1 MYGTRYILRWE
12 SEKYNH
18 DYKILIKERD
28 YTGVAENKSLGA
40 APLLRR
46 DDSDSGI
53 SGTSLEM
60 VVQADVDGELT
71 SLYTVDNKLF
81 LVELYKNGVLIWT
94 GYVLPEKYSE
104 PYISVPYDVS
114 VTASDGLGILKN
126 IQYAQTGTR
135 SIFEI
140 IKYCCD
146 QTSLPL
152 GFEISFSLLE
162 KSMSSMESVL
172 HQATL
177 NTGTFNGMT
186 CYEVLEEC
194 MTSLDCFITQSENGW
209 LICSLVDVDK
219 GGDIYN
225 NQGTKTGNGKREKM
239 VLGSTGEDCYP
250 LGSLTNEIIP
260 ASKVATFIY
269 DYNKRPSF
277 LSNYDFRKGLE
288 GWIAGGKA
296 IYSHSVNDVHFV
308 NLSEK
313 GSVYQQIGVEKTTQ
327 VLSIAVNYCSSTTPI
342 YWGGNIPETGSFNI
356 TIKLTDGTT
365 TKYLSLEEGW
375 RDAEYS
381 FPRSS
386 TTKKLQMFQRY
397 PFSESDFEKL
407 EITADGFPFSGKLEI
422 KFQDTTNLG
431 NVTNHVTNVVVTHI
445 VSGGIDVEATLV
457 EAASENHG
465 EVKIAFGDTPFTE
478 NADLLFNNVLHVKN
492 GGFTSEWMI
501 GEKTDSFLYTLLKS
515 TCSRIGFPRRQLTGV
530 IQGRDLHTFMLLSD
544 KYSDTLFH
552 VTSAA
557 LNLLADE
564 MDVTLEQFMPYRELS
579 GETIESARVTGGNTS
594 EYRSSGENET
604 RVYQSG
610 AGVPMRIRDLSPSEL
625 KPGSVIEVDRTNVA
639 KSGKA
644 TLQELLGFI
653 LETGSVWTEEKL
665 KVIKGYILYL
675 GEKIKAGDS
684 DLWAGN
690 SFEDY
695 LDQPVRKSDDV
706 KFNSVTSTDFESKL
720 KGWIIDALGDA
731 EFRKLILREG
741 FKTADFIPGV
751 VGAGTGMVG
760 TEDFTTGKLTVR
772 NYMEVMALAVAQV
785 FWRGGRDVHSP
796 SGMKVNKVKEYP
808 DYWRCYMETS
818 EGQKNT
824 CTIGAQ
830 MRCDKYGDGKEKY
843 YWNLVMGI
851 GEDYI
856 DLSKTDRD
864 GVDVPEV
871 GDELAQFGHRT
882 DPNLSWILVISS
894 MMEDAGMT
902 MYAGVNSYTLSGKW
916 AISMGKDPNGSN
928 RVGVFTKNGEF
939 SDIIEGLEEKIQD
952 AIVKTIDITASS
964 QVFKYGPGFTG
975 NPIPATITL
984 TAMASKIAPES
995 YQWQFLHGTGWV
1007 NIESATK
1014 KTLDVMP
1021 GDPVLFPSGTNVRSF
1036 RCVCNGDESFTDVF
1050 TLAKLADGAAGKPGT
1065 DGKGISSTAV
1075 TYQASTNGTTV
1086 PSGTWENTI
1095 PSVSANQYL
1104 WTRTIITYTDGTTS
1118 TSYSIGKIGAT
1129 GATGA
1134 AGKGIKSTAVTYQA
1148 STSGTTVPTG
1158 TWGTTIPSVS
1168 ANQYL
1173 WTRTIIT
1180 YTDNT
1185 TSTSYSIGKMGAN
1198 GMKGDKGDAGRGISS
1213 TAVTYQ
1219 ASTNGTTVPSG
1230 TWENTIPS
1238 VSANQYLWTRTII
1251 TYTDGTTSTSY
1262 SIGKIGATGATGA
1275 AGKGIKSTAV
1285 TYQASTSGTTV
1296 PTGTWGTT
1304 IPSVSANQYLWT
1316 RTIITYTDNTTSTSY
1331 SIGKMG
1337 ATGAAGA
1344 AGKDAC
1350 TVLLTNEAH
1359 TVACDANGNPLPGEL
1374 AKATTKATAYKG
1386 TTKLTG
1392 VSTTGDLG
1400 AGKFSIGTK
1409 QETGG
1414 TFAWNGVDGVKC
1426 TTMTAD
1432 TASCTFR
1439 VYLES
1444 ASVYVEKTFIVTKAK
1459 SGENYWKTDVWLDAS
1474 SYDADK
1480 WIPFTGTPLSRIG
1493 YNRICVSVALNSGT
1507 KPAWSTHNSGFSVDF
1522 DVDMQASGWGATD
1535 AQTLIYV
1542 DTFKFCSSSPVSC
1555 GQMTYS
1561 STPVLYLRGGGKYH
1575 VKTDFPVT
1583 WTPRPDG
1590 YTWTS
1595 GSYTQSVSPQT
1606 SRPKPVGTSI
1616 IGRGVRS
1623 VANKYAVSS
1632 SNTTAPTSWS
1642 DTVPATTTTNR
1653 YLWNYEIITYTD
1665 GTTAETNKR
1674 VIGVHGATGATGVGI
1689 KSITEYY
1696 LASASAS
1703 GVTASTSGWTTGMQV
1718 TTTTK
1723 KYLWNYE
1730 IVTYTDNS
1738 KYTSTP
1744 VIIGT
1749 HGATGDKGDTGAAG
1763 KGVKST
1769 AIAYQASSSGTTTPT
1784 GTWSSSIPAV
1794 AAGQY
1799 LWTRTI
1805 ITYTDNT
1812 TSTMYSVGRMGTNG
1826 MNGNAGNGVSSTTIT
1841 YQASTSGTTAP
1852 TGTWSSSIPTVAAG
1866 SYLWTRT
1873 IISYTN
1879 GTSSTIYSVGKMGN
1893 TGAQGQPGESIN
1905 GKMLYRDPEFKVGL
1919 NGTRTYGAQN
1929 GGGTVVISRTKKSTG
1944 QNQAGSL
1951 TSTEAAQ
1958 IKEKLSGSP
1967 YSESDWCLYIKCH
1980 GGTSTGHLG
1989 GFYFG
1994 NQSRANAVFIV
2005 KVSAKIPVGYTL
2017 KNAHNSHGTG
2027 YKQEF
2032 LTPMV
2037 GTGKYETYIFKE
2049 TCGPTG
2055 TFNTVNH
2062 LYLSG
2067 PVTTE
2072 AASCEWFV
2080 DYATVF
2086 DQTSDGYADIEI
2098 VTKDSFAV
2106 QLGFTNFEAL
2116 KANALT
2122 KGPLIKAGLIN
2133 ADVIDVN
2140 TLAANNAFID
2150 KLRTNILK
2158 ANVITANMIS
2168 VIGFTFADNKIIG
2181 GKDFGVGP
2189 GVKVTSTDSE
2199 KSFKAYKDASNYISM
2214 YYNSA
2219 SDWGLKGV
2227 VGGAELLK
2235 LGITNKLG
2243 PFAIEGSWLRGS
2255 NLALS
2260 GSQLNFSYSGHQVY
2274 VGSHPDMTTAG
2285 NAKLG
2290 TFMLSGGGYGGLGS
2304 NKQVALIAGAPNNGN
2319 AYAMAVTQGML
2330 KIFPNVHIVSGV
2342 FRAYMTGTNPG
2353 ITLGNEYP
2361 NIICLYGTG
2370 NRKKVNL
2377 YAGMEIGSH
2386 FFITSEASQGFDV
2399 LCTGSERFYRN
2410 GNTYVAVQSSGQDT
2424 VLVMKTDTYKWT
2436 ACQLP
2441 INWLGTWNP

>member
-1 MYGTRYILRWE
+1 M
-12 SEKYNH
+12 
-18 DYKILIKERD
+18 
-28 YTGVAENKSLGA
+28 
-40 APLLRR
+40 
-46 DDSDSGI
+46 
-53 SGTSLEM
+53 TSLEELK
-60 VVQADVDGELT
+60 QLINYIHRRLPDEEKIDAAEHNRILKTLVDSLAGIGANVFLGVATPETIPEQSPATKCFYLATKKGNYPHFGDLT
-71 SLYTVDNKLF
+71 INSPLAVIYW
-81 LVELYKNGVLIWT
+81 NGFDW
-94 GYVLPEKYSE
+94 EKHE
-104 PYISVPYDVS
+104 IEVS
-114 VTASDGLGILKN
+114 VNVNVDINDFVDLSNFAKLTADNEFVGNQK
-126 IQYAQTGTR
+126 
-135 SIFEI
+135 I
-140 IKYCCD
+140 I
-146 QTSLPL
+146 
-152 GFEISFSLLE
+152 
-162 KSMSSMESVL
+162 
-172 HQATL
+172 
-177 NTGTFNGMT
+177 
-186 CYEVLEEC
+186 
-194 MTSLDCFITQSENGW
+194 
-209 LICSLVDVDK
+209 
-219 GGDIYN
+219 
-225 NQGTKTGNGKREKM
+225 
-239 VLGSTGEDCYP
+239 
-250 LGSLTNEIIP
+250 GSLEIGETRGKLRP
-260 ASKVATFIY
+260 AVTR
-269 DYNKRPSF
+269 NR
-277 LSNYDFRKGLE
+277 E
-288 GWIAGGKA
+288 
-296 IYSHSVNDVHFV
+296 
-308 NLSEK
+308 
-313 GSVYQQIGVEKTTQ
+313 
-327 VLSIAVNYCSSTTPI
+327 
-342 YWGGNIPETGSFNI
+342 
-356 TIKLTDGTT
+356 
-365 TKYLSLEEGW
+365 
-375 RDAEYS
+375 
-381 FPRSS
+381 
-386 TTKKLQMFQRY
+386 M
-397 PFSESDFEKL
+397 
-407 EITADGFPFSGKLEI
+407 ADG
-422 KFQDTTNLG
+422 N
-431 NVTNHVTNVVVTHI
+431 
-445 VSGGIDVEATLV
+445 ATV
-457 EAASENHG
+457 W
-465 EVKIAFGDTPFTE
+465 D
-478 NADLLFNNVLHVKN
+478 DL
-492 GGFTSEWMI
+492 
-501 GEKTDSFLYTLLKS
+501 
-515 TCSRIGFPRRQLTGV
+515 
-530 IQGRDLHTFMLLSD
+530 
-544 KYSDTLFH
+544 
-552 VTSAA
+552 
-557 LNLLADE
+557 
-564 MDVTLEQFMPYRELS
+564 
-579 GETIESARVTGGNTS
+579 
-594 EYRSSGENET
+594 
-604 RVYQSG
+604 
-610 AGVPMRIRDLSPSEL
+610 
-625 KPGSVIEVDRTNVA
+625 
-639 KSGKA
+639 
-644 TLQELLGFI
+644 
-653 LETGSVWTEEKL
+653 L
-665 KVIKGYILYL
+665 KVIKTV
-675 GEKIKAGDS
+675 KQVPDS
-684 DLWAGN
+684 KLFNEHAW
-690 SFEDY
+690 EDWFNQA
-695 LDQPVRKSDDV
+695 LRTFDDV
-706 KFNSVTSTDFESKL
+706 KFKSLRSTEFETKV
-720 KGWIIDALGDA
+720 KGWIIDAMGDA

-751 VGAGTGMVG
+751 VGSGTGMVG

-772 NYMEVMALAVAQV
+772 NYMEVMALAVARV

-796 SGMKVNKVKEYP
+796 SGMKVNKVEEYD

-1065 DGKGISSTAV
+1065 DGK
-1075 TYQASTNGTTV
+1075 
-1086 PSGTWENTI
+1086 
-1095 PSVSANQYL
+1095 
-1104 WTRTIITYTDGTTS
+1104 
-1118 TSYSIGKIGAT
+1118 
-1129 GATGA
+1129 
-1134 AGKGIKSTAVTYQA
+1134 
-1148 STSGTTVPTG
+1148 
-1158 TWGTTIPSVS
+1158 
-1168 ANQYL
+1168 
-1173 WTRTIIT
+1173 
-1180 YTDNT
+1180 
-1185 TSTSYSIGKMGAN
+1185 
-1198 GMKGDKGDAGRGISS
+1198 GISS

-2072 AASCEWFV
+2072 AAPCEWFV

-2319 AYAMAVTQGML
+2319 SYAMAVTQGML

-2361 NIICLYGTG
+2361 NMICLYGTG

>member
-1 MYGTRYILRWE
+1 MKIIQQPDILSFAGNMNDFVIEDVAKSLVFKLSVDGMVIVDEVYVAEGGEVRVSMKDIVDCFLSISIPRADSDYIIQSLAVKKFKAEIEDSVIEFTVVKGGISNVAE
-12 SEKYNH
+12 SSAVFLKTQWLTLQPQEKRIVMHQPEYLS
-18 DYKILIKERD
+18 YYAMVACLIKMTVYLADGSANE
-28 YTGVAENKSLGA
+28 T
-40 APLLRR
+40 LLA
-46 DDSDSGI
+46 
-53 SGTSLEM
+53 LE
-60 VVQADVDGELT
+60 AGN
-71 SLYTVDNKLF
+71 LYTVDVSYLK
-81 LVELYKNGVLIWT
+81 
-94 GYVLPEKYSE
+94 
-104 PYISVPYDVS
+104 ISGKFDRVVGCYDVWVENEAGQRLTYVQRYILSQSNTETNVYLFENTLGGIDS
-114 VTASDGLGILKN
+114 VVFTGRFTEK
-126 IQYAQTGTR
+126 IQTEGTV
-135 SIFEI
+135 
-140 IKYCCD
+140 
-146 QTSLPL
+146 T
-152 GFEISFSLLE
+152 
-162 KSMSSMESVL
+162 
-172 HQATL
+172 T
-177 NTGTFNGMT
+177 
-186 CYEVLEEC
+186 VLEESTDSDIDLNFSC
-194 MTSLDCFITQSENGW
+194 EQNTGFIPSIDYARWLRSFFVSKQRYHVAGALRRIYLRESENGFTKN
-209 LICSLVDVDK
+209 SLNDFTFEFFYSKQTKYDVVTRNRDDLPHLLEFPEVD
-219 GGDIYN
+219 
-225 NQGTKTGNGKREKM
+225 
-239 VLGSTGEDCYP
+239 S
-250 LGSLTNEIIP
+250 IP
-260 ASKVATFIY
+260 FLAPRLAEFPIAVVADDLMLPVQYAFENAWRRI
-269 DYNKRPSF
+269 
-277 LSNYDFRKGLE
+277 
-288 GWIAGGKA
+288 
-296 IYSHSVNDVHFV
+296 
-308 NLSEK
+308 
-313 GSVYQQIGVEKTTQ
+313 
-327 VLSIAVNYCSSTTPI
+327 SIAAITQAVSEGAIDKIDLSS
-342 YWGGNIPETGSFNI
+342 YWKKTE
-356 TIKLTDGTT
+356 LVRDGL
-365 TKYLSLEEGW
+365 YL
-375 RDAEYS
+375 
-381 FPRSS
+381 
-386 TTKKLQMFQRY
+386 
-397 PFSESDFEKL
+397 
-407 EITADGFPFSGKLEI
+407 
-422 KFQDTTNLG
+422 KFL
-431 NVTNHVTNVVVTHI
+431 
-445 VSGGIDVEATLV
+445 
-457 EAASENHG
+457 
-465 EVKIAFGDTPFTE
+465 
-478 NADLLFNNVLHVKN
+478 
-492 GGFTSEWMI
+492 
-501 GEKTDSFLYTLLKS
+501 
-515 TCSRIGFPRRQLTGV
+515 
-530 IQGRDLHTFMLLSD
+530 D
-544 KYSDTLFH
+544 KYIRAKFADDSKLFDKH
-552 VTSAA
+552 AWEDWFNQA
-557 LNLLADE
+557 L
-564 MDVTLEQFMPYRELS
+564 
-579 GETIESARVTGGNTS
+579 
-594 EYRSSGENET
+594 
-604 RVYQSG
+604 
-610 AGVPMRIRDLSPSEL
+610 
-625 KPGSVIEVDRTNVA
+625 RT
-639 KSGKA
+639 
-644 TLQELLGFI
+644 F
-653 LETGSVWTEEKL
+653 
-665 KVIKGYILYL
+665 
-675 GEKIKAGDS
+675 
-684 DLWAGN
+684 
-690 SFEDY
+690 
-695 LDQPVRKSDDV
+695 DDV
-706 KFNSVTSTDFESKL
+706 KFKSLRSTEFETKV
-720 KGWIIDALGDA
+720 KGWIIDAMGDA

-751 VGAGTGMVG
+751 VGSGTGMVG

-772 NYMEVMALAVAQV
+772 NYMEVMALAVARV

-796 SGMKVNKVKEYP
+796 SGMKVNKVEEYD

-1065 DGKGISSTAV
+1065 DGK
-1075 TYQASTNGTTV
+1075 
-1086 PSGTWENTI
+1086 
-1095 PSVSANQYL
+1095 
-1104 WTRTIITYTDGTTS
+1104 
-1118 TSYSIGKIGAT
+1118 
-1129 GATGA
+1129 
-1134 AGKGIKSTAVTYQA
+1134 
-1148 STSGTTVPTG
+1148 
-1158 TWGTTIPSVS
+1158 
-1168 ANQYL
+1168 
-1173 WTRTIIT
+1173 
-1180 YTDNT
+1180 
-1185 TSTSYSIGKMGAN
+1185 
-1198 GMKGDKGDAGRGISS
+1198 GISS

-2150 KLRTNILK
+2150 KLGTNILK

>member
-1 MYGTRYILRWE
+1 MKIIQQPDILSFAGNMNDFVIEDVAKSLVFKLSVDGMVIVDEVYVAEGGEVRVSMKDIVDCFLSISIPRADSDYIIQSLAVKKFKAEIEDSVIEFTVVKGGISNVAE
-12 SEKYNH
+12 SSAVFLKTQWLTLQPQEKRIVMHQPEYLS
-18 DYKILIKERD
+18 YYAMVACLIKMTVYLADGSANE
-28 YTGVAENKSLGA
+28 T
-40 APLLRR
+40 LLA
-46 DDSDSGI
+46 
-53 SGTSLEM
+53 LE
-60 VVQADVDGELT
+60 AGN
-71 SLYTVDNKLF
+71 LYTVDVSYLK
-81 LVELYKNGVLIWT
+81 
-94 GYVLPEKYSE
+94 
-104 PYISVPYDVS
+104 ISGKFDRVVGCYDVWVENEAGQRLTYVQRYILSQSNTETNVYLFENTLGGIDS
-114 VTASDGLGILKN
+114 VVFTGRFTEK
-126 IQYAQTGTR
+126 IQTEGTV
-135 SIFEI
+135 
-140 IKYCCD
+140 
-146 QTSLPL
+146 T
-152 GFEISFSLLE
+152 
-162 KSMSSMESVL
+162 
-172 HQATL
+172 T
-177 NTGTFNGMT
+177 
-186 CYEVLEEC
+186 VLEESTDSDIDLNFSC
-194 MTSLDCFITQSENGW
+194 EQNTGFIPSIDYARWLRSFFVSKQRYHVAGALRRIYLRESENGFTKN
-209 LICSLVDVDK
+209 SLNDFTFEFFYSKQTKYDVVTRNRDDLPHLLEFPEVD
-219 GGDIYN
+219 
-225 NQGTKTGNGKREKM
+225 
-239 VLGSTGEDCYP
+239 S
-250 LGSLTNEIIP
+250 IP
-260 ASKVATFIY
+260 FLAPRLAEFPIAVVADDLMLPVQYAFENAWRRI
-269 DYNKRPSF
+269 
-277 LSNYDFRKGLE
+277 
-288 GWIAGGKA
+288 
-296 IYSHSVNDVHFV
+296 
-308 NLSEK
+308 
-313 GSVYQQIGVEKTTQ
+313 
-327 VLSIAVNYCSSTTPI
+327 SIAAITQAVSEGAIDKIDLSS
-342 YWGGNIPETGSFNI
+342 YWKKTE
-356 TIKLTDGTT
+356 LVRDGL
-365 TKYLSLEEGW
+365 YL
-375 RDAEYS
+375 
-381 FPRSS
+381 
-386 TTKKLQMFQRY
+386 
-397 PFSESDFEKL
+397 
-407 EITADGFPFSGKLEI
+407 
-422 KFQDTTNLG
+422 KFL
-431 NVTNHVTNVVVTHI
+431 
-445 VSGGIDVEATLV
+445 
-457 EAASENHG
+457 
-465 EVKIAFGDTPFTE
+465 
-478 NADLLFNNVLHVKN
+478 
-492 GGFTSEWMI
+492 
-501 GEKTDSFLYTLLKS
+501 
-515 TCSRIGFPRRQLTGV
+515 
-530 IQGRDLHTFMLLSD
+530 D
-544 KYSDTLFH
+544 KYIRAKFADDSKLFDKH
-552 VTSAA
+552 AWEDWFNQA
-557 LNLLADE
+557 L
-564 MDVTLEQFMPYRELS
+564 
-579 GETIESARVTGGNTS
+579 
-594 EYRSSGENET
+594 
-604 RVYQSG
+604 
-610 AGVPMRIRDLSPSEL
+610 
-625 KPGSVIEVDRTNVA
+625 RT
-639 KSGKA
+639 
-644 TLQELLGFI
+644 F
-653 LETGSVWTEEKL
+653 
-665 KVIKGYILYL
+665 
-675 GEKIKAGDS
+675 
-684 DLWAGN
+684 
-690 SFEDY
+690 
-695 LDQPVRKSDDV
+695 DDV
-706 KFNSVTSTDFESKL
+706 KFKSLRSTEFETKV
-720 KGWIIDALGDA
+720 KGWIIDAMGDA

-751 VGAGTGMVG
+751 VGSGTGMVG

-772 NYMEVMALAVAQV
+772 NYMEVMALAVARV

-796 SGMKVNKVKEYP
+796 SGMKVNKVEEYD

-1118 TSYSIGKIGAT
+1118 TSYSIGKMGAT
-1129 GATGA
+1129 GATGV

-1262 SIGKIGATGATGA
+1262 SIGKMGATGATGV

-1826 MNGNAGNGVSSTTIT
+1826 TNGNAGNGVSSTTIT

-2319 AYAMAVTQGML
+2319 SYAMAVTQGML

>member
-1 MYGTRYILRWE
+1 MTLEELRQYILGALD
-12 SEKYNH
+12 KA
-18 DYKILIKERD
+18 IGIRD
-28 YTGVAENKSLGA
+28 EQRMMAN
-40 APLLRR
+40 
-46 DDSDSGI
+46 
-53 SGTSLEM
+53 
-60 VVQADVDGELT
+60 
-71 SLYTVDNKLF
+71 
-81 LVELYKNGVLIWT
+81 
-94 GYVLPEKYSE
+94 
-104 PYISVPYDVS
+104 
-114 VTASDGLGILKN
+114 TAKRVGGD
-126 IQYAQTGTR
+126 
-135 SIFEI
+135 
-140 IKYCCD
+140 
-146 QTSLPL
+146 
-152 GFEISFSLLE
+152 
-162 KSMSSMESVL
+162 
-172 HQATL
+172 
-177 NTGTFNGMT
+177 
-186 CYEVLEEC
+186 
-194 MTSLDCFITQSENGW
+194 
-209 LICSLVDVDK
+209 LVDIV
-219 GGDIYN
+219 
-225 NQGTKTGNGKREKM
+225 
-239 VLGSTGEDCYP
+239 
-250 LGSLTNEIIP
+250 EIL
-260 ASKVATFIY
+260 
-269 DYNKRPSF
+269 R
-277 LSNYDFRKGLE
+277 
-288 GWIAGGKA
+288 
-296 IYSHSVNDVHFV
+296 
-308 NLSEK
+308 
-313 GSVYQQIGVEKTTQ
+313 
-327 VLSIAVNYCSSTTPI
+327 
-342 YWGGNIPETGSFNI
+342 
-356 TIKLTDGTT
+356 
-365 TKYLSLEEGW
+365 
-375 RDAEYS
+375 
-381 FPRSS
+381 
-386 TTKKLQMFQRY
+386 
-397 PFSESDFEKL
+397 
-407 EITADGFPFSGKLEI
+407 
-422 KFQDTTNLG
+422 
-431 NVTNHVTNVVVTHI
+431 
-445 VSGGIDVEATLV
+445 
-457 EAASENHG
+457 
-465 EVKIAFGDTPFTE
+465 
-478 NADLLFNNVLHVKN
+478 
-492 GGFTSEWMI
+492 
-501 GEKTDSFLYTLLKS
+501 
-515 TCSRIGFPRRQLTGV
+515 
-530 IQGRDLHTFMLLSD
+530 
-544 KYSDTLFH
+544 TLF
-552 VTSAA
+552 S
-557 LNLLADE
+557 
-564 MDVTLEQFMPYRELS
+564 
-579 GETIESARVTGGNTS
+579 
-594 EYRSSGENET
+594 
-604 RVYQSG
+604 
-610 AGVPMRIRDLSPSEL
+610 
-625 KPGSVIEVDRTNVA
+625 
-639 KSGKA
+639 
-644 TLQELLGFI
+644 
-653 LETGSVWTEEKL
+653 
-665 KVIKGYILYL
+665 
-675 GEKIKAGDS
+675 
-684 DLWAGN
+684 
-690 SFEDY
+690 DY
-695 LDQPVRKSDDV
+695 LDQALRTFDDV
-706 KFNSVTSTDFESKL
+706 EFQKL
-720 KGWIIDALGDA
+720 V
-731 EFRKLILREG
+731 LRES

-751 VGAGTGMVG
+751 LGAGTGMVG

-772 NYMEVMALAVAQV
+772 NYMEVMALAIAQV
-785 FWRGGRDVHSP
+785 FWRGGQDVYSP
-796 SGMKVNKVKEYP
+796 SGMKVNKVEEYD

-818 EGQKNT
+818 KGQKNT
-824 CTIGAQ
+824 CTVGAQ
-830 MRCDKYGDGKEKY
+830 MRCNKYGDGKKKY
-843 YWNLVMGI
+843 YWNLVTST
-851 GEDYI
+851 GENYI

-894 MMEDAGMT
+894 MPEDAGMT
-902 MYAGVNSYTLSGKW
+902 MYAGVNGYTLSKKW
-916 AISMGKDPNGSN
+916 AIRVGKDPNGDN

-952 AIVKTIDITASS
+952 TIVKTIDITASS

-984 TAMASKIAPES
+984 TAIASKIAPES

-1007 NIESATK
+1007 NIENATK

-1021 GDPVLFPSGTNVRSF
+1021 GDSVLFPSGTNVRSF

-1075 TYQASTNGTTV
+1075 TYQASTN
-1086 PSGTWENTI
+1086 
-1095 PSVSANQYL
+1095 
-1104 WTRTIITYTDGTTS
+1104 
-1118 TSYSIGKIGAT
+1118 
-1129 GATGA
+1129 
-1134 AGKGIKSTAVTYQA
+1134 
-1148 STSGTTVPTG
+1148 
-1158 TWGTTIPSVS
+1158 
-1168 ANQYL
+1168 
-1173 WTRTIIT
+1173 
-1180 YTDNT
+1180 
-1185 TSTSYSIGKMGAN
+1185 
-1198 GMKGDKGDAGRGISS
+1198 
-1213 TAVTYQ
+1213 
-1219 ASTNGTTVPSG
+1219 
-1230 TWENTIPS
+1230 
-1238 VSANQYLWTRTII
+1238 
-1251 TYTDGTTSTSY
+1251 
-1262 SIGKIGATGATGA
+1262 
-1275 AGKGIKSTAV
+1275 
-1285 TYQASTSGTTV
+1285 GTTV

-1444 ASVYVEKTFIVTKAK
+1444 ASIYVEKTFIVTKAK

-1480 WIPFTGTPLSRIG
+1480 WIPFTGTALQRMG

-1507 KPAWSTHNSGFSVDF
+1507 KPIWSTHASGFSVDF
-1522 DVDMQASGWGATD
+1522 DFDMQASGWGTTD
-1535 AQTLIYV
+1535 AQTLIYA
-1542 DTFKFCSSSPVSC
+1542 DTFKFCPESPASC

-1561 STPVLYLRGGGKYH
+1561 SIPVLYLRGGGKYH

-1616 IGRGVRS
+1616 IGRGVRA

-1642 DTVPATTTTNR
+1642 DTVPSTTTTNR

-1703 GVTASTSGWTTGMQV
+1703 GVTTSTSGWTTGMQV

-1826 MNGNAGNGVSSTTIT
+1826 MNGNAGNGVSSTAIT

-1852 TGTWSSSIPTVAAG
+1852 TGTWSGSIPTVAAG

-1958 IKEKLSGSP
+1958 IKEKLAGSP

-2072 AASCEWFV
+2072 AAPCEWFV

-2106 QLGFTNFEAL
+2106 QLGFTSFEAL

-2304 NKQVALIAGAPNNGN
+2304 NKQVALIAGAPNNVN
-2319 AYAMAVTQGML
+2319 SYAMAVTQGML
-2330 KIFPNVHIVSGV
+2330 KMFSNAHIVSGV
-2342 FRAYMTGTNPG
+2342 SRAYMTGTNPG
-2353 ITLGNEYP
+2353 ITLGNEHP
-2361 NIICLYGTG
+2361 NMICLYGTG

>member
-1 MYGTRYILRWE
+1 M
-12 SEKYNH
+12 
-18 DYKILIKERD
+18 
-28 YTGVAENKSLGA
+28 
-40 APLLRR
+40 
-46 DDSDSGI
+46 
-53 SGTSLEM
+53 TSLEELK
-60 VVQADVDGELT
+60 QLINYIHRRLPDEEKIDAAEHNRILKTLVDTLAGIGAN
-71 SLYTVDNKLF
+71 VF
-81 LVELYKNGVLIWT
+81 LGITTPETIPEQSPAIKCFYLATKKGNYPHFGDLVINSPLAVIYWNGFDW
-94 GYVLPEKYSE
+94 EKHE
-104 PYISVPYDVS
+104 IEVS
-114 VTASDGLGILKN
+114 VNVNVDINDFVDLSNFAKLTADNEFIGNQK
-126 IQYAQTGTR
+126 
-135 SIFEI
+135 I
-140 IKYCCD
+140 I
-146 QTSLPL
+146 
-152 GFEISFSLLE
+152 
-162 KSMSSMESVL
+162 
-172 HQATL
+172 
-177 NTGTFNGMT
+177 
-186 CYEVLEEC
+186 
-194 MTSLDCFITQSENGW
+194 
-209 LICSLVDVDK
+209 
-219 GGDIYN
+219 
-225 NQGTKTGNGKREKM
+225 
-239 VLGSTGEDCYP
+239 
-250 LGSLTNEIIP
+250 GSLEIGETRGKLRP
-260 ASKVATFIY
+260 AVTR
-269 DYNKRPSF
+269 NR
-277 LSNYDFRKGLE
+277 E
-288 GWIAGGKA
+288 
-296 IYSHSVNDVHFV
+296 
-308 NLSEK
+308 
-313 GSVYQQIGVEKTTQ
+313 
-327 VLSIAVNYCSSTTPI
+327 
-342 YWGGNIPETGSFNI
+342 
-356 TIKLTDGTT
+356 
-365 TKYLSLEEGW
+365 
-375 RDAEYS
+375 
-381 FPRSS
+381 
-386 TTKKLQMFQRY
+386 M
-397 PFSESDFEKL
+397 
-407 EITADGFPFSGKLEI
+407 ADG
-422 KFQDTTNLG
+422 N
-431 NVTNHVTNVVVTHI
+431 
-445 VSGGIDVEATLV
+445 ATV
-457 EAASENHG
+457 W
-465 EVKIAFGDTPFTE
+465 D
-478 NADLLFNNVLHVKN
+478 DL
-492 GGFTSEWMI
+492 
-501 GEKTDSFLYTLLKS
+501 
-515 TCSRIGFPRRQLTGV
+515 
-530 IQGRDLHTFMLLSD
+530 
-544 KYSDTLFH
+544 
-552 VTSAA
+552 
-557 LNLLADE
+557 
-564 MDVTLEQFMPYRELS
+564 
-579 GETIESARVTGGNTS
+579 
-594 EYRSSGENET
+594 
-604 RVYQSG
+604 
-610 AGVPMRIRDLSPSEL
+610 
-625 KPGSVIEVDRTNVA
+625 
-639 KSGKA
+639 
-644 TLQELLGFI
+644 
-653 LETGSVWTEEKL
+653 L
-665 KVIKGYILYL
+665 KVIKTV
-675 GEKIKAGDS
+675 KQVPDS
-684 DLWAGN
+684 KLFNEHAW
-690 SFEDY
+690 EDWFNQA
-695 LDQPVRKSDDV
+695 LRTFDDV
-706 KFNSVTSTDFESKL
+706 KFKSLKSTEFETKV
-720 KGWIIDALGDA
+720 KGWIIEAFGDA

-751 VGAGTGMVG
+751 LGAGTGMVG

-772 NYMEVMALAVAQV
+772 NYMEVMALAIAQV
-785 FWRGGRDVHSP
+785 FWRGGQDVYSP
-796 SGMKVNKVKEYP
+796 SGMKVNKVEEY
-808 DYWRCYMETS
+808 DNYWRCYMETS
-818 EGQKNT
+818 KGQKNT
-824 CTIGAQ
+824 CTVGAQ
-830 MRCDKYGDGKEKY
+830 MRCNKYGDGKKKY
-843 YWNLVMGI
+843 YWNLVTST
-851 GEDYI
+851 GENYI

-894 MMEDAGMT
+894 MSEDAGMT
-902 MYAGVNSYTLSGKW
+902 MYAGVDSYTLLGKW
-916 AISMGKDPNGSN
+916 AIRVGKDPNGSN
-928 RVGVFTKNGEF
+928 RVGIFTKNGEF
-939 SDIIEGLEEKIQD
+939 SDVIEGLEEKIQD
-952 AIVKTIDITASS
+952 AIVKTVDITASS

-975 NPIPATITL
+975 IPVPATITL
-984 TAMASKIAPES
+984 TAIASKIDPKS
-995 YQWQFLHGTGWV
+995 YQWQFLHDTGWV
-1007 NIESATK
+1007 NIENATT
-1014 KTLDVMP
+1014 KTLDIMP

-1050 TLAKLADGAAGKPGT
+1050 TLAKLADGA
-1065 DGKGISSTAV
+1065 
-1075 TYQASTNGTTV
+1075 
-1086 PSGTWENTI
+1086 
-1095 PSVSANQYL
+1095 
-1104 WTRTIITYTDGTTS
+1104 
-1118 TSYSIGKIGAT
+1118 
-1129 GATGA
+1129 TGA
-1134 AGKGIKSTAVTYQA
+1134 AGKGIKSTVVTYQA

-1185 TSTSYSIGKMGAN
+1185 TSTSYSI
-1198 GMKGDKGDAGRGISS
+1198 
-1213 TAVTYQ
+1213 
-1219 ASTNGTTVPSG
+1219 
-1230 TWENTIPS
+1230 E
-1238 VSANQYLWTRTII
+1238 
-1251 TYTDGTTSTSY
+1251 
-1262 SIGKIGATGATGA
+1262 
-1275 AGKGIKSTAV
+1275 
-1285 TYQASTSGTTV
+1285 
-1296 PTGTWGTT
+1296 
-1304 IPSVSANQYLWT
+1304 
-1316 RTIITYTDNTTSTSY
+1316 
-1331 SIGKMG
+1331 KMG

-1344 AGKDAC
+1344 AGKDAY

-1359 TVACDANGNPLPGEL
+1359 AFAGSTAAAL
-1374 AKATTKATAYKG
+1374 AGSTTCGVIAYKG
-1386 TTKLTG
+1386 
-1392 VSTTGDLG
+1392 
-1400 AGKFSIGTK
+1400 AGQVAVTIGTI
-1409 QETGG
+1409 TGLPAGMTASIASNG
-1414 TFAWNGVDGVKC
+1414 TTTPVITFTVTTSMKTASGTVSIPVTVDGKSF
-1426 TTMTAD
+1426 T
-1432 TASCTFR
+1432 R
-1439 VYLES
+1439 VFSYS
-1444 ASVYVEKTFIVTKAK
+1444 IAFKGAA
-1459 SGENYWKTDVWLDAS
+1459 GENYWKTDVWLDAS
-1474 SYDADK
+1474 SYDVDK
-1480 WIPFTGTPLSRIG
+1480 WIPFTGTALQRMG

-1507 KPAWSTHNSGFSVDF
+1507 KPAWSTHASGFSVDF
-1522 DVDMQASGWGATD
+1522 DFDMQASGWGTTD
-1535 AQTLIYV
+1535 AQTLIYA
-1542 DTFKFCSSSPVSC
+1542 DTFKFCPESPASC

-1561 STPVLYLRGGGKYH
+1561 SIPVLYLRGGGKYH

-1642 DTVPATTTTNR
+1642 DTVPSTTTMNR

-1665 GTTAETNKR
+1665 GTTTETNKR

-1703 GVTASTSGWTTGMQV
+1703 GVTTSTSGWTTGMQV

-1826 MNGNAGNGVSSTTIT
+1826 TNGNAGNGVSSTTIT

-1893 TGAQGQPGESIN
+1893 TGAQGVPGESIN
-1905 GKMLYRDPEFKVGL
+1905 GKMLYKDPEFKLGW
-1919 NGTRTYGAQN
+1919 NGVNKYSNSAADVKAKL
-1929 GGGTVVISRTKKSTG
+1929 VVERIAKPSDAPTQSGYCLKITCK
-1944 QNQAGSL
+1944 
-1951 TSTEAAQ
+1951 AAQ
-1958 IKEKLSGSP
+1958 SP
-1967 YSESDWCLYIKCH
+1967 GY
-1980 GGTSTGHLG
+1980 GGVYQSIT
-1989 GFYFG
+1989 
-1994 NQSRANAVFIV
+1994 SRANAVFIQ
-2005 KVSAKIPVGYTL
+2005 KIIAKLPVGY
-2017 KNAHNSHGTG
+2017 KINAASNSMGTG
-2027 YKQEF
+2027 YTDTW
-2032 LTPMV
+2032 LTPTE
-2037 GTGKYETYIFKE
+2037 GTGKYTTYLRKVV
-2049 TCGPTG
+2049 CGATG
-2055 TFNTVNH
+2055 TFSAGGHVYITGNPAPSESVP
-2062 LYLSG
+2062 LEWYI
-2067 PVTTE
+2067 
-2072 AASCEWFV
+2072 ASMTC
-2080 DYATVF
+2080 F

-2106 QLGFTNFEAL
+2106 QLGFTSFEAL

-2319 AYAMAVTQGML
+2319 SYAMAVTQGML
-2330 KIFPNVHIVSGV
+2330 KMFSNAHIVSGV
-2342 FRAYMTGTNPG
+2342 SRAYMTGTNPG
-2353 ITLGNEYP
+2353 ITLGNEHP
-2361 NIICLYGTG
+2361 NMICLYGTG

-2386 FFITSEASQGFDV
+2386 FFITSEASQGFDI

>member
-1 MYGTRYILRWE
+1 MSMYGTRYILRWE

-1065 DGKGISSTAV
+1065 DGK
-1075 TYQASTNGTTV
+1075 
-1086 PSGTWENTI
+1086 
-1095 PSVSANQYL
+1095 
-1104 WTRTIITYTDGTTS
+1104 
-1118 TSYSIGKIGAT
+1118 
-1129 GATGA
+1129 
-1134 AGKGIKSTAVTYQA
+1134 
-1148 STSGTTVPTG
+1148 
-1158 TWGTTIPSVS
+1158 
-1168 ANQYL
+1168 
-1173 WTRTIIT
+1173 
-1180 YTDNT
+1180 
-1185 TSTSYSIGKMGAN
+1185 
-1198 GMKGDKGDAGRGISS
+1198 GISS

>member
-1 MYGTRYILRWE
+1 MTLEELRQYILGALD
-12 SEKYNH
+12 KA
-18 DYKILIKERD
+18 IGIRD
-28 YTGVAENKSLGA
+28 EQRMMAN
-40 APLLRR
+40 
-46 DDSDSGI
+46 
-53 SGTSLEM
+53 
-60 VVQADVDGELT
+60 
-71 SLYTVDNKLF
+71 
-81 LVELYKNGVLIWT
+81 
-94 GYVLPEKYSE
+94 
-104 PYISVPYDVS
+104 
-114 VTASDGLGILKN
+114 TAKRVGGD
-126 IQYAQTGTR
+126 
-135 SIFEI
+135 
-140 IKYCCD
+140 
-146 QTSLPL
+146 
-152 GFEISFSLLE
+152 
-162 KSMSSMESVL
+162 
-172 HQATL
+172 
-177 NTGTFNGMT
+177 
-186 CYEVLEEC
+186 
-194 MTSLDCFITQSENGW
+194 
-209 LICSLVDVDK
+209 LVDIV
-219 GGDIYN
+219 
-225 NQGTKTGNGKREKM
+225 
-239 VLGSTGEDCYP
+239 
-250 LGSLTNEIIP
+250 EIL
-260 ASKVATFIY
+260 
-269 DYNKRPSF
+269 R
-277 LSNYDFRKGLE
+277 
-288 GWIAGGKA
+288 
-296 IYSHSVNDVHFV
+296 
-308 NLSEK
+308 
-313 GSVYQQIGVEKTTQ
+313 
-327 VLSIAVNYCSSTTPI
+327 
-342 YWGGNIPETGSFNI
+342 
-356 TIKLTDGTT
+356 
-365 TKYLSLEEGW
+365 
-375 RDAEYS
+375 
-381 FPRSS
+381 
-386 TTKKLQMFQRY
+386 
-397 PFSESDFEKL
+397 
-407 EITADGFPFSGKLEI
+407 
-422 KFQDTTNLG
+422 
-431 NVTNHVTNVVVTHI
+431 
-445 VSGGIDVEATLV
+445 
-457 EAASENHG
+457 
-465 EVKIAFGDTPFTE
+465 
-478 NADLLFNNVLHVKN
+478 
-492 GGFTSEWMI
+492 
-501 GEKTDSFLYTLLKS
+501 
-515 TCSRIGFPRRQLTGV
+515 
-530 IQGRDLHTFMLLSD
+530 
-544 KYSDTLFH
+544 TLF
-552 VTSAA
+552 S
-557 LNLLADE
+557 
-564 MDVTLEQFMPYRELS
+564 
-579 GETIESARVTGGNTS
+579 
-594 EYRSSGENET
+594 
-604 RVYQSG
+604 
-610 AGVPMRIRDLSPSEL
+610 
-625 KPGSVIEVDRTNVA
+625 
-639 KSGKA
+639 
-644 TLQELLGFI
+644 
-653 LETGSVWTEEKL
+653 
-665 KVIKGYILYL
+665 
-675 GEKIKAGDS
+675 
-684 DLWAGN
+684 
-690 SFEDY
+690 DY
-695 LDQPVRKSDDV
+695 LDQALRTFDDV
-706 KFNSVTSTDFESKL
+706 EFQKL
-720 KGWIIDALGDA
+720 V
-731 EFRKLILREG
+731 LRES

-751 VGAGTGMVG
+751 LGAGTGMVG

-772 NYMEVMALAVAQV
+772 NYMEVMALAIAQV
-785 FWRGGRDVHSP
+785 FWRGGQDVYSP
-796 SGMKVNKVKEYP
+796 SGMKVNKVEEYD

-818 EGQKNT
+818 KGQKNT
-824 CTIGAQ
+824 CTVGAQ
-830 MRCDKYGDGKEKY
+830 MRCNKYGDGKKKY
-843 YWNLVMGI
+843 YWNLVTST
-851 GEDYI
+851 GENYI

-894 MMEDAGMT
+894 MPEDAGMT
-902 MYAGVNSYTLSGKW
+902 MYAGVNGYTLSKKW
-916 AISMGKDPNGSN
+916 AIRVGKDPNGDN

-952 AIVKTIDITASS
+952 TIVKTIDITASS

-984 TAMASKIAPES
+984 TAIASKIAPES

-1007 NIESATK
+1007 NIENATK

-1021 GDPVLFPSGTNVRSF
+1021 GDSVLFPSGTNVRSF

-1086 PSGTWENTI
+1086 PTGTWGTTI

-1118 TSYSIGKIGAT
+1118 TSYSIGKMGAT

-1148 STSGTTVPTG
+1148 STSGTIVPTG
-1158 TWGTTIPSVS
+1158 TWGT
-1168 ANQYL
+1168 A
-1173 WTRTIIT
+1173 
-1180 YTDNT
+1180 
-1185 TSTSYSIGKMGAN
+1185 
-1198 GMKGDKGDAGRGISS
+1198 
-1213 TAVTYQ
+1213 
-1219 ASTNGTTVPSG
+1219 
-1230 TWENTIPS
+1230 
-1238 VSANQYLWTRTII
+1238 
-1251 TYTDGTTSTSY
+1251 
-1262 SIGKIGATGATGA
+1262 
-1275 AGKGIKSTAV
+1275 
-1285 TYQASTSGTTV
+1285 
-1296 PTGTWGTT
+1296 

-1374 AKATTKATAYKG
+1374 AKATTKVTAYKG

-1444 ASVYVEKTFIVTKAK
+1444 ASVYVEKTFIITKAK

-1480 WIPFTGTPLSRIG
+1480 WIPFTGTALQGMG

-1507 KPAWSTHNSGFSVDF
+1507 KPAWSTHASGFSVDF
-1522 DVDMQASGWGATD
+1522 DFDMQASGWGTTD
-1535 AQTLIYV
+1535 AQTLIYA
-1542 DTFKFCSSSPVSC
+1542 DTFKFCPESPASC

-1561 STPVLYLRGGGKYH
+1561 SIPVLYLRGGGKYH

-1616 IGRGVRS
+1616 IGRGVRA

-1642 DTVPATTTTNR
+1642 DTVPSTTTTNR

-1703 GVTASTSGWTTGMQV
+1703 GVTTSTSGWTTGMQV

-1805 ITYTDNT
+1805 ITYTDDT

-1826 MNGNAGNGVSSTTIT
+1826 TNGNAGNGVSSTTIT

-1893 TGAQGQPGESIN
+1893 TGAQGVPGESIN
-1905 GKMLYRDPEFKVGL
+1905 GKMLYKDPEFKLGW
-1919 NGTRTYGAQN
+1919 NGVNKYSNSAADVKAKL
-1929 GGGTVVISRTKKSTG
+1929 VVERIAKPSDAPTQSGYCLKVTCK
-1944 QNQAGSL
+1944 
-1951 TSTEAAQ
+1951 AAQ
-1958 IKEKLSGSP
+1958 TPG
-1967 YSESDWCLYIKCH
+1967 Y
-1980 GGTSTGHLG
+1980 GGVYQSIT
-1989 GFYFG
+1989 
-1994 NQSRANAVFIV
+1994 SRANAVFVQKII
-2005 KVSAKIPVGYTL
+2005 AKIPVGYKINT
-2017 KNAHNSHGTG
+2017 ASNSMGTG
-2027 YKQEF
+2027 YTDTW
-2032 LTPMV
+2032 LTPTE
-2037 GTGKYETYIFKE
+2037 GTGKYTTYLRKVV
-2049 TCGPTG
+2049 CGATG
-2055 TFNTVNH
+2055 TFSAGGHVYITGNPAPSESVP
-2062 LYLSG
+2062 LEWYI
-2067 PVTTE
+2067 
-2072 AASCEWFV
+2072 ASMTC
-2080 DYATVF
+2080 F

-2106 QLGFTNFEAL
+2106 QLGFTSFEAL

-2290 TFMLSGGGYGGLGS
+2290 TFLLSGGGYGGLGS

-2319 AYAMAVTQGML
+2319 SYAMAVTQGMF
-2330 KIFPNVHIVSGV
+2330 KMFSNAHIVSGV
-2342 FRAYMTGTNPG
+2342 SRAYMTGTNPG
-2353 ITLGNEYP
+2353 ITLGNEHP

>member
-1 MYGTRYILRWE
+1 MKIIQQPDILSFAGNMNDFVIEDVAKSLVFKLSVDGMVIVDEVYVAEGGEVRVSMKDIVDCFLSISIPRADSDYIIQSLAVKKFKAEIEDSVIEFTVVKGGISNVAE
-12 SEKYNH
+12 SSAVFLKTQWLTLQPQEKRIVMHQPEYLS
-18 DYKILIKERD
+18 YYAMVACLIKMTVYLADGSANE
-28 YTGVAENKSLGA
+28 T
-40 APLLRR
+40 LLA
-46 DDSDSGI
+46 
-53 SGTSLEM
+53 LE
-60 VVQADVDGELT
+60 AGN
-71 SLYTVDNKLF
+71 LYTVDVSYLK
-81 LVELYKNGVLIWT
+81 
-94 GYVLPEKYSE
+94 
-104 PYISVPYDVS
+104 ISGKFDRVVGCYDVWVENEAGQRLTYVQRYILSQSNTETNVYLFENTLGGIDS
-114 VTASDGLGILKN
+114 VVFTGRFTEK
-126 IQYAQTGTR
+126 IQTEGTV
-135 SIFEI
+135 
-140 IKYCCD
+140 
-146 QTSLPL
+146 T
-152 GFEISFSLLE
+152 
-162 KSMSSMESVL
+162 
-172 HQATL
+172 T
-177 NTGTFNGMT
+177 
-186 CYEVLEEC
+186 VLEESTDSDIDLNFSC
-194 MTSLDCFITQSENGW
+194 EQNTGFIPSIDYARWLRSFFVSKQRYHVAGALRRIYLRESENGFTKN
-209 LICSLVDVDK
+209 SLNDFTFEFFYSKQTKYDVVTRNRDDLPHLLEFPEVD
-219 GGDIYN
+219 
-225 NQGTKTGNGKREKM
+225 
-239 VLGSTGEDCYP
+239 S
-250 LGSLTNEIIP
+250 IP
-260 ASKVATFIY
+260 FLAPRLAEFPIAVVADDLMLPVQYAFENAWRRI
-269 DYNKRPSF
+269 
-277 LSNYDFRKGLE
+277 
-288 GWIAGGKA
+288 
-296 IYSHSVNDVHFV
+296 
-308 NLSEK
+308 
-313 GSVYQQIGVEKTTQ
+313 
-327 VLSIAVNYCSSTTPI
+327 SIAAITQAVSEGAIDKIDLSS
-342 YWGGNIPETGSFNI
+342 YWKKTE
-356 TIKLTDGTT
+356 LVRDGL
-365 TKYLSLEEGW
+365 YL
-375 RDAEYS
+375 
-381 FPRSS
+381 
-386 TTKKLQMFQRY
+386 
-397 PFSESDFEKL
+397 
-407 EITADGFPFSGKLEI
+407 
-422 KFQDTTNLG
+422 KFL
-431 NVTNHVTNVVVTHI
+431 
-445 VSGGIDVEATLV
+445 
-457 EAASENHG
+457 
-465 EVKIAFGDTPFTE
+465 
-478 NADLLFNNVLHVKN
+478 
-492 GGFTSEWMI
+492 
-501 GEKTDSFLYTLLKS
+501 
-515 TCSRIGFPRRQLTGV
+515 
-530 IQGRDLHTFMLLSD
+530 D
-544 KYSDTLFH
+544 KYIRAKFADDSKLFDKH
-552 VTSAA
+552 AWEDWFNQA
-557 LNLLADE
+557 L
-564 MDVTLEQFMPYRELS
+564 
-579 GETIESARVTGGNTS
+579 
-594 EYRSSGENET
+594 
-604 RVYQSG
+604 
-610 AGVPMRIRDLSPSEL
+610 
-625 KPGSVIEVDRTNVA
+625 RT
-639 KSGKA
+639 
-644 TLQELLGFI
+644 F
-653 LETGSVWTEEKL
+653 
-665 KVIKGYILYL
+665 
-675 GEKIKAGDS
+675 
-684 DLWAGN
+684 
-690 SFEDY
+690 
-695 LDQPVRKSDDV
+695 DDV
-706 KFNSVTSTDFESKL
+706 KFKSLRSTEFETKV
-720 KGWIIDALGDA
+720 KGWIIDAMGDA

-751 VGAGTGMVG
+751 VGSGTGMVG

-772 NYMEVMALAVAQV
+772 NYMEVMALAVARV

-796 SGMKVNKVKEYP
+796 SGMKVNKVEEYD

-1007 NIESATK
+1007 NIENATK

-1086 PSGTWENTI
+1086 PTGTWEITI

-1104 WTRTIITYTDGTTS
+1104 WTSTIITYTDGTTS
-1118 TSYSIGKIGAT
+1118 TSYSIGK
-1129 GATGA
+1129 
-1134 AGKGIKSTAVTYQA
+1134 
-1148 STSGTTVPTG
+1148 
-1158 TWGTTIPSVS
+1158 
-1168 ANQYL
+1168 
-1173 WTRTIIT
+1173 
-1180 YTDNT
+1180 
-1185 TSTSYSIGKMGAN
+1185 M
-1198 GMKGDKGDAGRGISS
+1198 
-1213 TAVTYQ
+1213 
-1219 ASTNGTTVPSG
+1219 
-1230 TWENTIPS
+1230 
-1238 VSANQYLWTRTII
+1238 
-1251 TYTDGTTSTSY
+1251 
-1262 SIGKIGATGATGA
+1262 GATGATGA

-1642 DTVPATTTTNR
+1642 DTVPSTTTTNR

-1703 GVTASTSGWTTGMQV
+1703 GVTTSTSGWTTGMQV

-1769 AIAYQASSSGTTTPT
+1769 AIVYQASSSGTTTPT
-1784 GTWSSSIPAV
+1784 GTWSSRVPAV

-1826 MNGNAGNGVSSTTIT
+1826 MNGNAGTGVSSTAIT

-1958 IKEKLSGSP
+1958 IKEKLAGSP

-2072 AASCEWFV
+2072 AAPCEWFV

-2304 NKQVALIAGAPNNGN
+2304 NKQVALIAGAPNNVN
-2319 AYAMAVTQGML
+2319 SYAMAVTQGML
-2330 KIFPNVHIVSGV
+2330 KMFSNAHIVSGV
-2342 FRAYMTGTNPG
+2342 SRAYMTGTNPG
-2353 ITLGNEYP
+2353 ITLGNEHP
-2361 NIICLYGTG
+2361 NMICLYGTG

>member
-1 MYGTRYILRWE
+1 MIMYGTRYVLQFD
-12 SEKYNH
+12 SEKFGH
-18 DYKILIKERD
+18 EYKILIKERD
-28 YTGVAENKSLGA
+28 YTGDSENKSLGA

-60 VVQADVDGELT
+60 VIQADVDGELT

-81 LVELYKNGVLIWT
+81 LVELYKNGGLIWT

-219 GGDIYN
+219 GGYIYN
-225 NQGTKTGNGKREKM
+225 NQGAKTGNGKREKM

-313 GSVYQQIGVEKTTQ
+313 GSVYQQIDVEKTTQ

-465 EVKIAFGDTPFTE
+465 EVKIAFGDTPFAE

-564 MDVTLEQFMPYRELS
+564 MDVTLEQFMSYRELS

-625 KPGSVIEVDRTNVA
+625 KPGSVIEVDRPNVA

-690 SFEDY
+690 FFEDY

-751 VGAGTGMVG
+751 LGAGTGMVG

-772 NYMEVMALAVAQV
+772 NYMEVMALAIAQV
-785 FWRGGRDVHSP
+785 FWRGGQDVYSP
-796 SGMKVNKVKEYP
+796 SGMKVNKVEEYD

-818 EGQKNT
+818 KGQKNT
-824 CTIGAQ
+824 CTVGAQ
-830 MRCDKYGDGKEKY
+830 MRCNKYGDGKKKY
-843 YWNLVMGI
+843 YWNLVTST
-851 GEDYI
+851 GENYI

-894 MMEDAGMT
+894 MPEDAGMT
-902 MYAGVNSYTLSGKW
+902 MYAGVNGYTLSKKW
-916 AISMGKDPNGSN
+916 AIRVGKDPNGDN

-952 AIVKTIDITASS
+952 TIVKTIDITASS

-984 TAMASKIAPES
+984 TAIASKIAPES

-1007 NIESATK
+1007 KIENATK

-1086 PSGTWENTI
+1086 PTGTWGTTI

-1118 TSYSIGKIGAT
+1118 TSYSIGK
-1129 GATGA
+1129 
-1134 AGKGIKSTAVTYQA
+1134 
-1148 STSGTTVPTG
+1148 
-1158 TWGTTIPSVS
+1158 
-1168 ANQYL
+1168 
-1173 WTRTIIT
+1173 
-1180 YTDNT
+1180 
-1185 TSTSYSIGKMGAN
+1185 MGAN
-1198 GMKGDKGDAGRGISS
+1198 
-1213 TAVTYQ
+1213 
-1219 ASTNGTTVPSG
+1219 
-1230 TWENTIPS
+1230 
-1238 VSANQYLWTRTII
+1238 
-1251 TYTDGTTSTSY
+1251 
-1262 SIGKIGATGATGA
+1262 GATGA

-1507 KPAWSTHNSGFSVDF
+1507 KPTWSTHASGFSVDF
-1522 DVDMQASGWGATD
+1522 DFDMQASGWGATD

-1632 SNTTAPTSWS
+1632 SNTTAPASWS

-1841 YQASTSGTTAP
+1841 YQASTSGITAP

-2072 AASCEWFV
+2072 AAPCEWFV

-2304 NKQVALIAGAPNNGN
+2304 NKQVALIAGAPNNVN
-2319 AYAMAVTQGML
+2319 SYAMAVTQGML
-2330 KIFPNVHIVSGV
+2330 KMFSNAHIVSGV

-2353 ITLGNEYP
+2353 ITLGNEHP
-2361 NIICLYGTG
+2361 NMICLYGTG

>member
-1 MYGTRYILRWE
+1 M
-12 SEKYNH
+12 
-18 DYKILIKERD
+18 
-28 YTGVAENKSLGA
+28 GA
-40 APLLRR
+40 
-46 DDSDSGI
+46 
-53 SGTSLEM
+53 
-60 VVQADVDGELT
+60 
-71 SLYTVDNKLF
+71 N
-81 LVELYKNGVLIWT
+81 
-94 GYVLPEKYSE
+94 
-104 PYISVPYDVS
+104 
-114 VTASDGLGILKN
+114 
-126 IQYAQTGTR
+126 
-135 SIFEI
+135 
-140 IKYCCD
+140 
-146 QTSLPL
+146 
-152 GFEISFSLLE
+152 
-162 KSMSSMESVL
+162 
-172 HQATL
+172 
-177 NTGTFNGMT
+177 
-186 CYEVLEEC
+186 
-194 MTSLDCFITQSENGW
+194 
-209 LICSLVDVDK
+209 
-219 GGDIYN
+219 
-225 NQGTKTGNGKREKM
+225 
-239 VLGSTGEDCYP
+239 
-250 LGSLTNEIIP
+250 
-260 ASKVATFIY
+260 
-269 DYNKRPSF
+269 
-277 LSNYDFRKGLE
+277 
-288 GWIAGGKA
+288 
-296 IYSHSVNDVHFV
+296 
-308 NLSEK
+308 
-313 GSVYQQIGVEKTTQ
+313 
-327 VLSIAVNYCSSTTPI
+327 
-342 YWGGNIPETGSFNI
+342 
-356 TIKLTDGTT
+356 
-365 TKYLSLEEGW
+365 
-375 RDAEYS
+375 
-381 FPRSS
+381 
-386 TTKKLQMFQRY
+386 
-397 PFSESDFEKL
+397 
-407 EITADGFPFSGKLEI
+407 
-422 KFQDTTNLG
+422 
-431 NVTNHVTNVVVTHI
+431 
-445 VSGGIDVEATLV
+445 
-457 EAASENHG
+457 
-465 EVKIAFGDTPFTE
+465 
-478 NADLLFNNVLHVKN
+478 
-492 GGFTSEWMI
+492 
-501 GEKTDSFLYTLLKS
+501 
-515 TCSRIGFPRRQLTGV
+515 
-530 IQGRDLHTFMLLSD
+530 
-544 KYSDTLFH
+544 
-552 VTSAA
+552 
-557 LNLLADE
+557 
-564 MDVTLEQFMPYRELS
+564 
-579 GETIESARVTGGNTS
+579 
-594 EYRSSGENET
+594 
-604 RVYQSG
+604 
-610 AGVPMRIRDLSPSEL
+610 
-625 KPGSVIEVDRTNVA
+625 
-639 KSGKA
+639 
-644 TLQELLGFI
+644 
-653 LETGSVWTEEKL
+653 
-665 KVIKGYILYL
+665 
-675 GEKIKAGDS
+675 
-684 DLWAGN
+684 
-690 SFEDY
+690 
-695 LDQPVRKSDDV
+695 
-706 KFNSVTSTDFESKL
+706 
-720 KGWIIDALGDA
+720 
-731 EFRKLILREG
+731 
-741 FKTADFIPGV
+741 
-751 VGAGTGMVG
+751 
-760 TEDFTTGKLTVR
+760 
-772 NYMEVMALAVAQV
+772 
-785 FWRGGRDVHSP
+785 
-796 SGMKVNKVKEYP
+796 
-808 DYWRCYMETS
+808 
-818 EGQKNT
+818 
-824 CTIGAQ
+824 
-830 MRCDKYGDGKEKY
+830 
-843 YWNLVMGI
+843 
-851 GEDYI
+851 
-856 DLSKTDRD
+856 
-864 GVDVPEV
+864 
-871 GDELAQFGHRT
+871 
-882 DPNLSWILVISS
+882 
-894 MMEDAGMT
+894 
-902 MYAGVNSYTLSGKW
+902 
-916 AISMGKDPNGSN
+916 
-928 RVGVFTKNGEF
+928 
-939 SDIIEGLEEKIQD
+939 
-952 AIVKTIDITASS
+952 
-964 QVFKYGPGFTG
+964 
-975 NPIPATITL
+975 
-984 TAMASKIAPES
+984 
-995 YQWQFLHGTGWV
+995 
-1007 NIESATK
+1007 
-1014 KTLDVMP
+1014 
-1021 GDPVLFPSGTNVRSF
+1021 
-1036 RCVCNGDESFTDVF
+1036 
-1050 TLAKLADGAAGKPGT
+1050 
-1065 DGKGISSTAV
+1065 
-1075 TYQASTNGTTV
+1075 
-1086 PSGTWENTI
+1086 
-1095 PSVSANQYL
+1095 
-1104 WTRTIITYTDGTTS
+1104 
-1118 TSYSIGKIGAT
+1118 

-1148 STSGTTVPTG
+1148 ST
-1158 TWGTTIPSVS
+1158 
-1168 ANQYL
+1168 N
-1173 WTRTIIT
+1173 
-1180 YTDNT
+1180 
-1185 TSTSYSIGKMGAN
+1185 
-1198 GMKGDKGDAGRGISS
+1198 
-1213 TAVTYQ
+1213 
-1219 ASTNGTTVPSG
+1219 
-1230 TWENTIPS
+1230 
-1238 VSANQYLWTRTII
+1238 
-1251 TYTDGTTSTSY
+1251 
-1262 SIGKIGATGATGA
+1262 
-1275 AGKGIKSTAV
+1275 
-1285 TYQASTSGTTV
+1285 GTTV

-1507 KPAWSTHNSGFSVDF
+1507 KPTWSTHASGFSVDF
-1522 DVDMQASGWGATD
+1522 DFDMQASGWGATD

-1632 SNTTAPTSWS
+1632 SNTTAPASWS

-1841 YQASTSGTTAP
+1841 YQASTSGITAP

-2072 AASCEWFV
+2072 AAPCEWFV

-2304 NKQVALIAGAPNNGN
+2304 NKQVALIAGAPNNVN
-2319 AYAMAVTQGML
+2319 SYAMAVTQGML
-2330 KIFPNVHIVSGV
+2330 KMFSNAHIVSGV

-2353 ITLGNEYP
+2353 ITLGNEHP
-2361 NIICLYGTG
+2361 NMICLYGTG

>member
-1 MYGTRYILRWE
+1 MKIIQQPDILSFAGNMNDFVIEDVAKSLVFKLSVDGMVIVDEVYVAEGGEVRVSMKDIVDCFLSISIPRADSDYIIQSLAVKKFKAEIEDSVIEFTVVKGGISNVAE
-12 SEKYNH
+12 SSAVFLKTQWLTLQPQEKRIVMHQPEYLS
-18 DYKILIKERD
+18 YYAMVACLIKMTVYLADGSANE
-28 YTGVAENKSLGA
+28 T
-40 APLLRR
+40 LLA
-46 DDSDSGI
+46 
-53 SGTSLEM
+53 LE
-60 VVQADVDGELT
+60 AGN
-71 SLYTVDNKLF
+71 LYTVDVSYLK
-81 LVELYKNGVLIWT
+81 
-94 GYVLPEKYSE
+94 
-104 PYISVPYDVS
+104 ISGKFDRVVGCYDVWVENEAGQRLTYVQRYILSQSNTETNVYLFENTLGGIDS
-114 VTASDGLGILKN
+114 VVFTGRFTEK
-126 IQYAQTGTR
+126 IQTEGTV
-135 SIFEI
+135 
-140 IKYCCD
+140 
-146 QTSLPL
+146 T
-152 GFEISFSLLE
+152 
-162 KSMSSMESVL
+162 
-172 HQATL
+172 T
-177 NTGTFNGMT
+177 
-186 CYEVLEEC
+186 VLEESTDSDIDLNFSC
-194 MTSLDCFITQSENGW
+194 EQNTGFIPSIDYARWLRSFFVSKQRYHVAGALRRIYLRESENGFTKN
-209 LICSLVDVDK
+209 SLNDFTFEFFYSKQTKYDVVTRNRDDLPHLLEFPEVD
-219 GGDIYN
+219 
-225 NQGTKTGNGKREKM
+225 
-239 VLGSTGEDCYP
+239 S
-250 LGSLTNEIIP
+250 IP
-260 ASKVATFIY
+260 FLAPRLAEFPIAVVADDLMLPVQYAFENAWRRI
-269 DYNKRPSF
+269 
-277 LSNYDFRKGLE
+277 
-288 GWIAGGKA
+288 
-296 IYSHSVNDVHFV
+296 
-308 NLSEK
+308 
-313 GSVYQQIGVEKTTQ
+313 
-327 VLSIAVNYCSSTTPI
+327 SIAAITQAVSEGAIDKIDLSS
-342 YWGGNIPETGSFNI
+342 YWKKTE
-356 TIKLTDGTT
+356 LVRDGL
-365 TKYLSLEEGW
+365 YL
-375 RDAEYS
+375 
-381 FPRSS
+381 
-386 TTKKLQMFQRY
+386 
-397 PFSESDFEKL
+397 
-407 EITADGFPFSGKLEI
+407 
-422 KFQDTTNLG
+422 KFL
-431 NVTNHVTNVVVTHI
+431 
-445 VSGGIDVEATLV
+445 
-457 EAASENHG
+457 
-465 EVKIAFGDTPFTE
+465 
-478 NADLLFNNVLHVKN
+478 
-492 GGFTSEWMI
+492 
-501 GEKTDSFLYTLLKS
+501 
-515 TCSRIGFPRRQLTGV
+515 
-530 IQGRDLHTFMLLSD
+530 D
-544 KYSDTLFH
+544 KYIRAKFADDSKLFDKH
-552 VTSAA
+552 AWEDWFNQA
-557 LNLLADE
+557 L
-564 MDVTLEQFMPYRELS
+564 
-579 GETIESARVTGGNTS
+579 
-594 EYRSSGENET
+594 
-604 RVYQSG
+604 
-610 AGVPMRIRDLSPSEL
+610 
-625 KPGSVIEVDRTNVA
+625 RT
-639 KSGKA
+639 
-644 TLQELLGFI
+644 F
-653 LETGSVWTEEKL
+653 
-665 KVIKGYILYL
+665 
-675 GEKIKAGDS
+675 
-684 DLWAGN
+684 
-690 SFEDY
+690 
-695 LDQPVRKSDDV
+695 DDV
-706 KFNSVTSTDFESKL
+706 KFKSLRSTEFETKV
-720 KGWIIDALGDA
+720 KGWIIDAMGDA

-751 VGAGTGMVG
+751 VGSGTGMVG

-772 NYMEVMALAVAQV
+772 NYMEVMALAVARV

-796 SGMKVNKVKEYP
+796 SGMKVNKVEEYD

-1118 TSYSIGKIGAT
+1118 TSYSIGKMGAT

-1198 GMKGDKGDAGRGISS
+1198 GMKGDKGDAGRGIS
-1213 TAVTYQ
+1213 
-1219 ASTNGTTVPSG
+1219 
-1230 TWENTIPS
+1230 
-1238 VSANQYLWTRTII
+1238 
-1251 TYTDGTTSTSY
+1251 
-1262 SIGKIGATGATGA
+1262 
-1275 AGKGIKSTAV
+1275 STAV

>member
-1 MYGTRYILRWE
+1 
-12 SEKYNH
+12 
-18 DYKILIKERD
+18 
-28 YTGVAENKSLGA
+28 
-40 APLLRR
+40 
-46 DDSDSGI
+46 
-53 SGTSLEM
+53 
-60 VVQADVDGELT
+60 
-71 SLYTVDNKLF
+71 
-81 LVELYKNGVLIWT
+81 
-94 GYVLPEKYSE
+94 
-104 PYISVPYDVS
+104 
-114 VTASDGLGILKN
+114 
-126 IQYAQTGTR
+126 
-135 SIFEI
+135 
-140 IKYCCD
+140 
-146 QTSLPL
+146 
-152 GFEISFSLLE
+152 
-162 KSMSSMESVL
+162 
-172 HQATL
+172 
-177 NTGTFNGMT
+177 
-186 CYEVLEEC
+186 
-194 MTSLDCFITQSENGW
+194 
-209 LICSLVDVDK
+209 
-219 GGDIYN
+219 
-225 NQGTKTGNGKREKM
+225 
-239 VLGSTGEDCYP
+239 
-250 LGSLTNEIIP
+250 
-260 ASKVATFIY
+260 
-269 DYNKRPSF
+269 
-277 LSNYDFRKGLE
+277 
-288 GWIAGGKA
+288 
-296 IYSHSVNDVHFV
+296 
-308 NLSEK
+308 
-313 GSVYQQIGVEKTTQ
+313 
-327 VLSIAVNYCSSTTPI
+327 
-342 YWGGNIPETGSFNI
+342 
-356 TIKLTDGTT
+356 
-365 TKYLSLEEGW
+365 
-375 RDAEYS
+375 
-381 FPRSS
+381 
-386 TTKKLQMFQRY
+386 
-397 PFSESDFEKL
+397 
-407 EITADGFPFSGKLEI
+407 
-422 KFQDTTNLG
+422 
-431 NVTNHVTNVVVTHI
+431 
-445 VSGGIDVEATLV
+445 
-457 EAASENHG
+457 
-465 EVKIAFGDTPFTE
+465 
-478 NADLLFNNVLHVKN
+478 
-492 GGFTSEWMI
+492 
-501 GEKTDSFLYTLLKS
+501 
-515 TCSRIGFPRRQLTGV
+515 
-530 IQGRDLHTFMLLSD
+530 
-544 KYSDTLFH
+544 
-552 VTSAA
+552 
-557 LNLLADE
+557 
-564 MDVTLEQFMPYRELS
+564 
-579 GETIESARVTGGNTS
+579 
-594 EYRSSGENET
+594 
-604 RVYQSG
+604 
-610 AGVPMRIRDLSPSEL
+610 
-625 KPGSVIEVDRTNVA
+625 
-639 KSGKA
+639 
-644 TLQELLGFI
+644 
-653 LETGSVWTEEKL
+653 
-665 KVIKGYILYL
+665 
-675 GEKIKAGDS
+675 
-684 DLWAGN
+684 
-690 SFEDY
+690 
-695 LDQPVRKSDDV
+695 
-706 KFNSVTSTDFESKL
+706 
-720 KGWIIDALGDA
+720 
-731 EFRKLILREG
+731 
-741 FKTADFIPGV
+741 
-751 VGAGTGMVG
+751 
-760 TEDFTTGKLTVR
+760 
-772 NYMEVMALAVAQV
+772 
-785 FWRGGRDVHSP
+785 
-796 SGMKVNKVKEYP
+796 
-808 DYWRCYMETS
+808 
-818 EGQKNT
+818 
-824 CTIGAQ
+824 
-830 MRCDKYGDGKEKY
+830 
-843 YWNLVMGI
+843 
-851 GEDYI
+851 
-856 DLSKTDRD
+856 
-864 GVDVPEV
+864 
-871 GDELAQFGHRT
+871 
-882 DPNLSWILVISS
+882 
-894 MMEDAGMT
+894 
-902 MYAGVNSYTLSGKW
+902 
-916 AISMGKDPNGSN
+916 
-928 RVGVFTKNGEF
+928 
-939 SDIIEGLEEKIQD
+939 
-952 AIVKTIDITASS
+952 
-964 QVFKYGPGFTG
+964 
-975 NPIPATITL
+975 
-984 TAMASKIAPES
+984 
-995 YQWQFLHGTGWV
+995 
-1007 NIESATK
+1007 
-1014 KTLDVMP
+1014 
-1021 GDPVLFPSGTNVRSF
+1021 
-1036 RCVCNGDESFTDVF
+1036 
-1050 TLAKLADGAAGKPGT
+1050 
-1065 DGKGISSTAV
+1065 
-1075 TYQASTNGTTV
+1075 
-1086 PSGTWENTI
+1086 
-1095 PSVSANQYL
+1095 
-1104 WTRTIITYTDGTTS
+1104 
-1118 TSYSIGKIGAT
+1118 
-1129 GATGA
+1129 
-1134 AGKGIKSTAVTYQA
+1134 
-1148 STSGTTVPTG
+1148 
-1158 TWGTTIPSVS
+1158 
-1168 ANQYL
+1168 
-1173 WTRTIIT
+1173 
-1180 YTDNT
+1180 
-1185 TSTSYSIGKMGAN
+1185 
-1198 GMKGDKGDAGRGISS
+1198 MKGDKGDAGRGISS

-1262 SIGKIGATGATGA
+1262 SIGKMGATGATGV

-2072 AASCEWFV
+2072 AAPCEWFV

-2106 QLGFTNFEAL
+2106 QLGFTSFEAL

-2319 AYAMAVTQGML
+2319 SYAMAVTQGML
-2330 KIFPNVHIVSGV
+2330 KMFSNAHIVSGV

-2353 ITLGNEYP
+2353 ITLGNEHP
-2361 NIICLYGTG
+2361 NMICLYGTG

>member
-1 MYGTRYILRWE
+1 
-12 SEKYNH
+12 
-18 DYKILIKERD
+18 
-28 YTGVAENKSLGA
+28 
-40 APLLRR
+40 
-46 DDSDSGI
+46 
-53 SGTSLEM
+53 
-60 VVQADVDGELT
+60 
-71 SLYTVDNKLF
+71 
-81 LVELYKNGVLIWT
+81 
-94 GYVLPEKYSE
+94 
-104 PYISVPYDVS
+104 
-114 VTASDGLGILKN
+114 
-126 IQYAQTGTR
+126 
-135 SIFEI
+135 
-140 IKYCCD
+140 
-146 QTSLPL
+146 
-152 GFEISFSLLE
+152 
-162 KSMSSMESVL
+162 
-172 HQATL
+172 
-177 NTGTFNGMT
+177 
-186 CYEVLEEC
+186 
-194 MTSLDCFITQSENGW
+194 
-209 LICSLVDVDK
+209 
-219 GGDIYN
+219 
-225 NQGTKTGNGKREKM
+225 
-239 VLGSTGEDCYP
+239 
-250 LGSLTNEIIP
+250 
-260 ASKVATFIY
+260 
-269 DYNKRPSF
+269 
-277 LSNYDFRKGLE
+277 
-288 GWIAGGKA
+288 
-296 IYSHSVNDVHFV
+296 
-308 NLSEK
+308 
-313 GSVYQQIGVEKTTQ
+313 
-327 VLSIAVNYCSSTTPI
+327 
-342 YWGGNIPETGSFNI
+342 
-356 TIKLTDGTT
+356 
-365 TKYLSLEEGW
+365 
-375 RDAEYS
+375 
-381 FPRSS
+381 
-386 TTKKLQMFQRY
+386 
-397 PFSESDFEKL
+397 
-407 EITADGFPFSGKLEI
+407 
-422 KFQDTTNLG
+422 
-431 NVTNHVTNVVVTHI
+431 
-445 VSGGIDVEATLV
+445 
-457 EAASENHG
+457 
-465 EVKIAFGDTPFTE
+465 
-478 NADLLFNNVLHVKN
+478 
-492 GGFTSEWMI
+492 
-501 GEKTDSFLYTLLKS
+501 
-515 TCSRIGFPRRQLTGV
+515 
-530 IQGRDLHTFMLLSD
+530 
-544 KYSDTLFH
+544 
-552 VTSAA
+552 
-557 LNLLADE
+557 
-564 MDVTLEQFMPYRELS
+564 
-579 GETIESARVTGGNTS
+579 
-594 EYRSSGENET
+594 
-604 RVYQSG
+604 
-610 AGVPMRIRDLSPSEL
+610 
-625 KPGSVIEVDRTNVA
+625 
-639 KSGKA
+639 
-644 TLQELLGFI
+644 
-653 LETGSVWTEEKL
+653 
-665 KVIKGYILYL
+665 
-675 GEKIKAGDS
+675 
-684 DLWAGN
+684 
-690 SFEDY
+690 
-695 LDQPVRKSDDV
+695 
-706 KFNSVTSTDFESKL
+706 
-720 KGWIIDALGDA
+720 
-731 EFRKLILREG
+731 
-741 FKTADFIPGV
+741 
-751 VGAGTGMVG
+751 
-760 TEDFTTGKLTVR
+760 
-772 NYMEVMALAVAQV
+772 
-785 FWRGGRDVHSP
+785 
-796 SGMKVNKVKEYP
+796 
-808 DYWRCYMETS
+808 
-818 EGQKNT
+818 
-824 CTIGAQ
+824 
-830 MRCDKYGDGKEKY
+830 
-843 YWNLVMGI
+843 
-851 GEDYI
+851 
-856 DLSKTDRD
+856 
-864 GVDVPEV
+864 
-871 GDELAQFGHRT
+871 
-882 DPNLSWILVISS
+882 
-894 MMEDAGMT
+894 
-902 MYAGVNSYTLSGKW
+902 
-916 AISMGKDPNGSN
+916 
-928 RVGVFTKNGEF
+928 
-939 SDIIEGLEEKIQD
+939 
-952 AIVKTIDITASS
+952 
-964 QVFKYGPGFTG
+964 
-975 NPIPATITL
+975 
-984 TAMASKIAPES
+984 
-995 YQWQFLHGTGWV
+995 
-1007 NIESATK
+1007 
-1014 KTLDVMP
+1014 
-1021 GDPVLFPSGTNVRSF
+1021 
-1036 RCVCNGDESFTDVF
+1036 
-1050 TLAKLADGAAGKPGT
+1050 
-1065 DGKGISSTAV
+1065 
-1075 TYQASTNGTTV
+1075 
-1086 PSGTWENTI
+1086 
-1095 PSVSANQYL
+1095 
-1104 WTRTIITYTDGTTS
+1104 
-1118 TSYSIGKIGAT
+1118 
-1129 GATGA
+1129 
-1134 AGKGIKSTAVTYQA
+1134 
-1148 STSGTTVPTG
+1148 
-1158 TWGTTIPSVS
+1158 
-1168 ANQYL
+1168 
-1173 WTRTIIT
+1173 
-1180 YTDNT
+1180 
-1185 TSTSYSIGKMGAN
+1185 MGAN
-1198 GMKGDKGDAGRGISS
+1198 GTKGDKGDAGRGISS

-1230 TWENTIPS
+1230 TWETTIPS

-1262 SIGKIGATGATGA
+1262 SIGKMGATGATGA

-1480 WIPFTGTPLSRIG
+1480 WIPFTGTALQIMG

-1507 KPAWSTHNSGFSVDF
+1507 KPTWSTHASGFSVDF
-1522 DVDMQASGWGATD
+1522 DFDMQASGWGTTD
-1535 AQTLIYV
+1535 AQTLIYA
-1542 DTFKFCSSSPVSC
+1542 DTFKFCPESPASC

-1561 STPVLYLRGGGKYH
+1561 SIPVLYLRGGGKYH

-1616 IGRGVRS
+1616 IGRGVRA

-1769 AIAYQASSSGTTTPT
+1769 VIAYQASSSGTTTPT

-1826 MNGNAGNGVSSTTIT
+1826 TNGNAGNGVSSTAIT
-1841 YQASTSGTTAP
+1841 YQASTSGITAP

-1893 TGAQGQPGESIN
+1893 TGAQGVPGESIN
-1905 GKMLYRDPEFKVGL
+1905 GKMLYKDPEFKLGW
-1919 NGTRTYGAQN
+1919 NGVNKYSNSVADVKAKL
-1929 GGGTVVISRTKKSTG
+1929 VVERIAKPSDAPTQSGYCLKVTCK
-1944 QNQAGSL
+1944 
-1951 TSTEAAQ
+1951 AAQ
-1958 IKEKLSGSP
+1958 TPG
-1967 YSESDWCLYIKCH
+1967 Y
-1980 GGTSTGHLG
+1980 GGVYQSIT
-1989 GFYFG
+1989 
-1994 NQSRANAVFIV
+1994 SRANAVFVQKII
-2005 KVSAKIPVGYTL
+2005 AKIPVGYKINT
-2017 KNAHNSHGTG
+2017 ASNSMGAG
-2027 YKQEF
+2027 YSDTW
-2032 LTPMV
+2032 LTPTE
-2037 GTGKYETYIFKE
+2037 GTGKYTTYLRKVV
-2049 TCGPTG
+2049 CGATG
-2055 TFNTVNH
+2055 TFSAGGHVYITGNPAPSESVP
-2062 LYLSG
+2062 LEWYI
-2067 PVTTE
+2067 
-2072 AASCEWFV
+2072 ASMTC
-2080 DYATVF
+2080 F

-2106 QLGFTNFEAL
+2106 QLGFTSFEAL

-2319 AYAMAVTQGML
+2319 SYAMAVTQGML

-2342 FRAYMTGTNPG
+2342 SRAYMTGTNPG
-2353 ITLGNEYP
+2353 ITLGNEHP
-2361 NIICLYGTG
+2361 NMICLYGTG

>member
-1 MYGTRYILRWE
+1 
-12 SEKYNH
+12 
-18 DYKILIKERD
+18 
-28 YTGVAENKSLGA
+28 
-40 APLLRR
+40 
-46 DDSDSGI
+46 
-53 SGTSLEM
+53 
-60 VVQADVDGELT
+60 
-71 SLYTVDNKLF
+71 
-81 LVELYKNGVLIWT
+81 
-94 GYVLPEKYSE
+94 
-104 PYISVPYDVS
+104 
-114 VTASDGLGILKN
+114 
-126 IQYAQTGTR
+126 
-135 SIFEI
+135 
-140 IKYCCD
+140 
-146 QTSLPL
+146 
-152 GFEISFSLLE
+152 
-162 KSMSSMESVL
+162 
-172 HQATL
+172 
-177 NTGTFNGMT
+177 
-186 CYEVLEEC
+186 
-194 MTSLDCFITQSENGW
+194 
-209 LICSLVDVDK
+209 
-219 GGDIYN
+219 
-225 NQGTKTGNGKREKM
+225 
-239 VLGSTGEDCYP
+239 
-250 LGSLTNEIIP
+250 
-260 ASKVATFIY
+260 
-269 DYNKRPSF
+269 
-277 LSNYDFRKGLE
+277 
-288 GWIAGGKA
+288 
-296 IYSHSVNDVHFV
+296 
-308 NLSEK
+308 
-313 GSVYQQIGVEKTTQ
+313 
-327 VLSIAVNYCSSTTPI
+327 
-342 YWGGNIPETGSFNI
+342 
-356 TIKLTDGTT
+356 
-365 TKYLSLEEGW
+365 
-375 RDAEYS
+375 
-381 FPRSS
+381 
-386 TTKKLQMFQRY
+386 
-397 PFSESDFEKL
+397 
-407 EITADGFPFSGKLEI
+407 
-422 KFQDTTNLG
+422 
-431 NVTNHVTNVVVTHI
+431 
-445 VSGGIDVEATLV
+445 
-457 EAASENHG
+457 
-465 EVKIAFGDTPFTE
+465 
-478 NADLLFNNVLHVKN
+478 
-492 GGFTSEWMI
+492 
-501 GEKTDSFLYTLLKS
+501 
-515 TCSRIGFPRRQLTGV
+515 
-530 IQGRDLHTFMLLSD
+530 
-544 KYSDTLFH
+544 
-552 VTSAA
+552 
-557 LNLLADE
+557 
-564 MDVTLEQFMPYRELS
+564 
-579 GETIESARVTGGNTS
+579 
-594 EYRSSGENET
+594 
-604 RVYQSG
+604 
-610 AGVPMRIRDLSPSEL
+610 
-625 KPGSVIEVDRTNVA
+625 
-639 KSGKA
+639 
-644 TLQELLGFI
+644 
-653 LETGSVWTEEKL
+653 
-665 KVIKGYILYL
+665 
-675 GEKIKAGDS
+675 
-684 DLWAGN
+684 
-690 SFEDY
+690 
-695 LDQPVRKSDDV
+695 
-706 KFNSVTSTDFESKL
+706 
-720 KGWIIDALGDA
+720 
-731 EFRKLILREG
+731 
-741 FKTADFIPGV
+741 
-751 VGAGTGMVG
+751 
-760 TEDFTTGKLTVR
+760 
-772 NYMEVMALAVAQV
+772 
-785 FWRGGRDVHSP
+785 
-796 SGMKVNKVKEYP
+796 
-808 DYWRCYMETS
+808 
-818 EGQKNT
+818 
-824 CTIGAQ
+824 
-830 MRCDKYGDGKEKY
+830 
-843 YWNLVMGI
+843 
-851 GEDYI
+851 
-856 DLSKTDRD
+856 
-864 GVDVPEV
+864 
-871 GDELAQFGHRT
+871 
-882 DPNLSWILVISS
+882 
-894 MMEDAGMT
+894 
-902 MYAGVNSYTLSGKW
+902 
-916 AISMGKDPNGSN
+916 
-928 RVGVFTKNGEF
+928 
-939 SDIIEGLEEKIQD
+939 
-952 AIVKTIDITASS
+952 
-964 QVFKYGPGFTG
+964 
-975 NPIPATITL
+975 
-984 TAMASKIAPES
+984 
-995 YQWQFLHGTGWV
+995 
-1007 NIESATK
+1007 
-1014 KTLDVMP
+1014 
-1021 GDPVLFPSGTNVRSF
+1021 
-1036 RCVCNGDESFTDVF
+1036 
-1050 TLAKLADGAAGKPGT
+1050 
-1065 DGKGISSTAV
+1065 
-1075 TYQASTNGTTV
+1075 
-1086 PSGTWENTI
+1086 
-1095 PSVSANQYL
+1095 
-1104 WTRTIITYTDGTTS
+1104 
-1118 TSYSIGKIGAT
+1118 
-1129 GATGA
+1129 
-1134 AGKGIKSTAVTYQA
+1134 
-1148 STSGTTVPTG
+1148 
-1158 TWGTTIPSVS
+1158 
-1168 ANQYL
+1168 
-1173 WTRTIIT
+1173 
-1180 YTDNT
+1180 
-1185 TSTSYSIGKMGAN
+1185 MGAN

-1230 TWENTIPS
+1230 TWETTIPS

-1262 SIGKIGATGATGA
+1262 SIGKMGATGATGA

-1480 WIPFTGTPLSRIG
+1480 WIPFTGTALQIMG

-1507 KPAWSTHNSGFSVDF
+1507 KPTWSTHASGFSVDF
-1522 DVDMQASGWGATD
+1522 DFDMQASGWGTTD
-1535 AQTLIYV
+1535 AQTLIYA
-1542 DTFKFCSSSPVSC
+1542 DTFKFCPESPASC

-1561 STPVLYLRGGGKYH
+1561 SIPVLYLRGGGKYH

-1616 IGRGVRS
+1616 IGRGVRA

-1703 GVTASTSGWTTGMQV
+1703 GVTASISGWTTGMQV

-1769 AIAYQASSSGTTTPT
+1769 VIAYQASSSGTTTPT

-1826 MNGNAGNGVSSTTIT
+1826 TNGNAGNGVSSTAIT
-1841 YQASTSGTTAP
+1841 YQASTSGITAP

-1893 TGAQGQPGESIN
+1893 TGAQGVPGESIN
-1905 GKMLYRDPEFKVGL
+1905 GKMLYKDPEFKLGW
-1919 NGTRTYGAQN
+1919 NGVNKYSNSVTDVKAKL
-1929 GGGTVVISRTKKSTG
+1929 VVERIAKPSDAPTQSGYCLKVTCK
-1944 QNQAGSL
+1944 
-1951 TSTEAAQ
+1951 AAQ
-1958 IKEKLSGSP
+1958 TPG
-1967 YSESDWCLYIKCH
+1967 Y
-1980 GGTSTGHLG
+1980 GGVYQSIT
-1989 GFYFG
+1989 
-1994 NQSRANAVFIV
+1994 SRANAVFVQKII
-2005 KVSAKIPVGYTL
+2005 AKIPVGYKINT
-2017 KNAHNSHGTG
+2017 ASNSMGTG
-2027 YKQEF
+2027 YTDTW
-2032 LTPMV
+2032 LTPTE
-2037 GTGKYETYIFKE
+2037 GTGKYTTYLRKVV
-2049 TCGPTG
+2049 CGATG
-2055 TFNTVNH
+2055 TFSAGGHVYITGNPAPSESVP
-2062 LYLSG
+2062 LEWYI
-2067 PVTTE
+2067 
-2072 AASCEWFV
+2072 ASMTC
-2080 DYATVF
+2080 F

-2106 QLGFTNFEAL
+2106 QLGFTSFEAL

-2319 AYAMAVTQGML
+2319 SYAMAVTQGML
-2330 KIFPNVHIVSGV
+2330 KIFSNVHIVSGV

>member
-1 MYGTRYILRWE
+1 
-12 SEKYNH
+12 
-18 DYKILIKERD
+18 
-28 YTGVAENKSLGA
+28 
-40 APLLRR
+40 
-46 DDSDSGI
+46 
-53 SGTSLEM
+53 
-60 VVQADVDGELT
+60 
-71 SLYTVDNKLF
+71 
-81 LVELYKNGVLIWT
+81 
-94 GYVLPEKYSE
+94 
-104 PYISVPYDVS
+104 
-114 VTASDGLGILKN
+114 
-126 IQYAQTGTR
+126 
-135 SIFEI
+135 
-140 IKYCCD
+140 
-146 QTSLPL
+146 
-152 GFEISFSLLE
+152 
-162 KSMSSMESVL
+162 
-172 HQATL
+172 
-177 NTGTFNGMT
+177 
-186 CYEVLEEC
+186 
-194 MTSLDCFITQSENGW
+194 
-209 LICSLVDVDK
+209 
-219 GGDIYN
+219 
-225 NQGTKTGNGKREKM
+225 
-239 VLGSTGEDCYP
+239 
-250 LGSLTNEIIP
+250 
-260 ASKVATFIY
+260 
-269 DYNKRPSF
+269 
-277 LSNYDFRKGLE
+277 
-288 GWIAGGKA
+288 
-296 IYSHSVNDVHFV
+296 
-308 NLSEK
+308 
-313 GSVYQQIGVEKTTQ
+313 
-327 VLSIAVNYCSSTTPI
+327 
-342 YWGGNIPETGSFNI
+342 
-356 TIKLTDGTT
+356 
-365 TKYLSLEEGW
+365 
-375 RDAEYS
+375 
-381 FPRSS
+381 
-386 TTKKLQMFQRY
+386 
-397 PFSESDFEKL
+397 
-407 EITADGFPFSGKLEI
+407 
-422 KFQDTTNLG
+422 
-431 NVTNHVTNVVVTHI
+431 
-445 VSGGIDVEATLV
+445 
-457 EAASENHG
+457 
-465 EVKIAFGDTPFTE
+465 
-478 NADLLFNNVLHVKN
+478 
-492 GGFTSEWMI
+492 
-501 GEKTDSFLYTLLKS
+501 
-515 TCSRIGFPRRQLTGV
+515 
-530 IQGRDLHTFMLLSD
+530 
-544 KYSDTLFH
+544 
-552 VTSAA
+552 
-557 LNLLADE
+557 
-564 MDVTLEQFMPYRELS
+564 
-579 GETIESARVTGGNTS
+579 
-594 EYRSSGENET
+594 
-604 RVYQSG
+604 
-610 AGVPMRIRDLSPSEL
+610 
-625 KPGSVIEVDRTNVA
+625 
-639 KSGKA
+639 
-644 TLQELLGFI
+644 
-653 LETGSVWTEEKL
+653 
-665 KVIKGYILYL
+665 
-675 GEKIKAGDS
+675 
-684 DLWAGN
+684 
-690 SFEDY
+690 
-695 LDQPVRKSDDV
+695 
-706 KFNSVTSTDFESKL
+706 
-720 KGWIIDALGDA
+720 
-731 EFRKLILREG
+731 
-741 FKTADFIPGV
+741 
-751 VGAGTGMVG
+751 
-760 TEDFTTGKLTVR
+760 
-772 NYMEVMALAVAQV
+772 
-785 FWRGGRDVHSP
+785 
-796 SGMKVNKVKEYP
+796 
-808 DYWRCYMETS
+808 
-818 EGQKNT
+818 
-824 CTIGAQ
+824 
-830 MRCDKYGDGKEKY
+830 
-843 YWNLVMGI
+843 
-851 GEDYI
+851 
-856 DLSKTDRD
+856 
-864 GVDVPEV
+864 
-871 GDELAQFGHRT
+871 
-882 DPNLSWILVISS
+882 
-894 MMEDAGMT
+894 
-902 MYAGVNSYTLSGKW
+902 
-916 AISMGKDPNGSN
+916 
-928 RVGVFTKNGEF
+928 
-939 SDIIEGLEEKIQD
+939 
-952 AIVKTIDITASS
+952 
-964 QVFKYGPGFTG
+964 
-975 NPIPATITL
+975 
-984 TAMASKIAPES
+984 
-995 YQWQFLHGTGWV
+995 
-1007 NIESATK
+1007 
-1014 KTLDVMP
+1014 
-1021 GDPVLFPSGTNVRSF
+1021 
-1036 RCVCNGDESFTDVF
+1036 
-1050 TLAKLADGAAGKPGT
+1050 
-1065 DGKGISSTAV
+1065 
-1075 TYQASTNGTTV
+1075 
-1086 PSGTWENTI
+1086 
-1095 PSVSANQYL
+1095 
-1104 WTRTIITYTDGTTS
+1104 
-1118 TSYSIGKIGAT
+1118 
-1129 GATGA
+1129 
-1134 AGKGIKSTAVTYQA
+1134 
-1148 STSGTTVPTG
+1148 
-1158 TWGTTIPSVS
+1158 
-1168 ANQYL
+1168 
-1173 WTRTIIT
+1173 
-1180 YTDNT
+1180 
-1185 TSTSYSIGKMGAN
+1185 
-1198 GMKGDKGDAGRGISS
+1198 
-1213 TAVTYQ
+1213 
-1219 ASTNGTTVPSG
+1219 
-1230 TWENTIPS
+1230 
-1238 VSANQYLWTRTII
+1238 
-1251 TYTDGTTSTSY
+1251 
-1262 SIGKIGATGATGA
+1262 
-1275 AGKGIKSTAV
+1275 
-1285 TYQASTSGTTV
+1285 
-1296 PTGTWGTT
+1296 
-1304 IPSVSANQYLWT
+1304 
-1316 RTIITYTDNTTSTSY
+1316 
-1331 SIGKMG
+1331 MG

-1507 KPAWSTHNSGFSVDF
+1507 KPTWSTHASGFSVDF
-1522 DVDMQASGWGATD
+1522 DFDMQASGWGATD

-1632 SNTTAPTSWS
+1632 SNTTAPASWS

-1841 YQASTSGTTAP
+1841 YQASTSGITAP

-2072 AASCEWFV
+2072 AAPCEWFV

-2304 NKQVALIAGAPNNGN
+2304 NKQVALIAGAPNNVN
-2319 AYAMAVTQGML
+2319 SYAMAVTQGML
-2330 KIFPNVHIVSGV
+2330 KMFSNAHIVSGV

-2353 ITLGNEYP
+2353 ITLGNEHP
-2361 NIICLYGTG
+2361 NMICLYGTG

>member
-1 MYGTRYILRWE
+1 MKIIQQPDILSFAGNMNDFVIEDVAKSLVFKLSVDGMVIVDEVYVAEGGEVRVSMKDIVDCFLSISIPRADSDYIIQSLAVKKFKAEIEDSVIEFTVVKGGISNVAE
-12 SEKYNH
+12 SSAVFLKTQWLTLQPQEKRIVMHQPEYLS
-18 DYKILIKERD
+18 YYAMVACLIKMTVYLADGSANE
-28 YTGVAENKSLGA
+28 T
-40 APLLRR
+40 LLA
-46 DDSDSGI
+46 
-53 SGTSLEM
+53 LE
-60 VVQADVDGELT
+60 AGN
-71 SLYTVDNKLF
+71 LYTVDVSYLK
-81 LVELYKNGVLIWT
+81 
-94 GYVLPEKYSE
+94 
-104 PYISVPYDVS
+104 ISGKFDRVVGCYDVWVENEAGQRLTYVQRYILSQSNTETNVYLFENTLGGIDS
-114 VTASDGLGILKN
+114 VVFTGRFTEK
-126 IQYAQTGTR
+126 IQTEGTV
-135 SIFEI
+135 
-140 IKYCCD
+140 
-146 QTSLPL
+146 T
-152 GFEISFSLLE
+152 
-162 KSMSSMESVL
+162 
-172 HQATL
+172 T
-177 NTGTFNGMT
+177 
-186 CYEVLEEC
+186 VLEESTDSDIDLNFSC
-194 MTSLDCFITQSENGW
+194 EQNTGFIPSIDYARWLRSFFVSKQRYHVAGALRRIYLRESENGFTKN
-209 LICSLVDVDK
+209 SLNDFTFEFFYSKQTKYDVVTRNRDDLPHLLEFPEVD
-219 GGDIYN
+219 
-225 NQGTKTGNGKREKM
+225 
-239 VLGSTGEDCYP
+239 S
-250 LGSLTNEIIP
+250 IP
-260 ASKVATFIY
+260 FLAPRLAEFPIAVVADDLMLPVQYAFENAWRRI
-269 DYNKRPSF
+269 
-277 LSNYDFRKGLE
+277 
-288 GWIAGGKA
+288 
-296 IYSHSVNDVHFV
+296 
-308 NLSEK
+308 
-313 GSVYQQIGVEKTTQ
+313 
-327 VLSIAVNYCSSTTPI
+327 SIAAITQAVSEGAIDKIDLSS
-342 YWGGNIPETGSFNI
+342 YWKKTE
-356 TIKLTDGTT
+356 LVRDGL
-365 TKYLSLEEGW
+365 YL
-375 RDAEYS
+375 
-381 FPRSS
+381 
-386 TTKKLQMFQRY
+386 
-397 PFSESDFEKL
+397 
-407 EITADGFPFSGKLEI
+407 
-422 KFQDTTNLG
+422 KFL
-431 NVTNHVTNVVVTHI
+431 
-445 VSGGIDVEATLV
+445 
-457 EAASENHG
+457 
-465 EVKIAFGDTPFTE
+465 
-478 NADLLFNNVLHVKN
+478 
-492 GGFTSEWMI
+492 
-501 GEKTDSFLYTLLKS
+501 
-515 TCSRIGFPRRQLTGV
+515 
-530 IQGRDLHTFMLLSD
+530 D
-544 KYSDTLFH
+544 KYIRAKFADDSKLFDKH
-552 VTSAA
+552 AWEDWFNQA
-557 LNLLADE
+557 L
-564 MDVTLEQFMPYRELS
+564 
-579 GETIESARVTGGNTS
+579 
-594 EYRSSGENET
+594 
-604 RVYQSG
+604 
-610 AGVPMRIRDLSPSEL
+610 
-625 KPGSVIEVDRTNVA
+625 RT
-639 KSGKA
+639 
-644 TLQELLGFI
+644 F
-653 LETGSVWTEEKL
+653 
-665 KVIKGYILYL
+665 
-675 GEKIKAGDS
+675 
-684 DLWAGN
+684 
-690 SFEDY
+690 
-695 LDQPVRKSDDV
+695 DDV
-706 KFNSVTSTDFESKL
+706 KFKSLRSTEFETKV
-720 KGWIIDALGDA
+720 KGWIIDAMGDA

-751 VGAGTGMVG
+751 VGSGTGMVG

-772 NYMEVMALAVAQV
+772 NYMEVMALAVARV

-796 SGMKVNKVKEYP
+796 SGMKVNKVEEYD

-1118 TSYSIGKIGAT
+1118 TSYSIGKMGAT
-1129 GATGA
+1129 GATG
-1134 AGKGIKSTAVTYQA
+1134 V
-1148 STSGTTVPTG
+1148 
-1158 TWGTTIPSVS
+1158 
-1168 ANQYL
+1168 
-1173 WTRTIIT
+1173 
-1180 YTDNT
+1180 
-1185 TSTSYSIGKMGAN
+1185 
-1198 GMKGDKGDAGRGISS
+1198 
-1213 TAVTYQ
+1213 
-1219 ASTNGTTVPSG
+1219 
-1230 TWENTIPS
+1230 
-1238 VSANQYLWTRTII
+1238 
-1251 TYTDGTTSTSY
+1251 
-1262 SIGKIGATGATGA
+1262 

>member
-1 MYGTRYILRWE
+1 MTLEELRQYILGALD
-12 SEKYNH
+12 KA
-18 DYKILIKERD
+18 IGIRD
-28 YTGVAENKSLGA
+28 EQRMMAN
-40 APLLRR
+40 
-46 DDSDSGI
+46 
-53 SGTSLEM
+53 
-60 VVQADVDGELT
+60 
-71 SLYTVDNKLF
+71 
-81 LVELYKNGVLIWT
+81 
-94 GYVLPEKYSE
+94 
-104 PYISVPYDVS
+104 
-114 VTASDGLGILKN
+114 TAKRVGGD
-126 IQYAQTGTR
+126 
-135 SIFEI
+135 
-140 IKYCCD
+140 
-146 QTSLPL
+146 
-152 GFEISFSLLE
+152 
-162 KSMSSMESVL
+162 
-172 HQATL
+172 
-177 NTGTFNGMT
+177 
-186 CYEVLEEC
+186 
-194 MTSLDCFITQSENGW
+194 
-209 LICSLVDVDK
+209 LVDIV
-219 GGDIYN
+219 
-225 NQGTKTGNGKREKM
+225 
-239 VLGSTGEDCYP
+239 
-250 LGSLTNEIIP
+250 EIL
-260 ASKVATFIY
+260 
-269 DYNKRPSF
+269 R
-277 LSNYDFRKGLE
+277 
-288 GWIAGGKA
+288 
-296 IYSHSVNDVHFV
+296 
-308 NLSEK
+308 
-313 GSVYQQIGVEKTTQ
+313 
-327 VLSIAVNYCSSTTPI
+327 
-342 YWGGNIPETGSFNI
+342 
-356 TIKLTDGTT
+356 
-365 TKYLSLEEGW
+365 
-375 RDAEYS
+375 
-381 FPRSS
+381 
-386 TTKKLQMFQRY
+386 
-397 PFSESDFEKL
+397 
-407 EITADGFPFSGKLEI
+407 
-422 KFQDTTNLG
+422 
-431 NVTNHVTNVVVTHI
+431 
-445 VSGGIDVEATLV
+445 
-457 EAASENHG
+457 
-465 EVKIAFGDTPFTE
+465 
-478 NADLLFNNVLHVKN
+478 
-492 GGFTSEWMI
+492 
-501 GEKTDSFLYTLLKS
+501 
-515 TCSRIGFPRRQLTGV
+515 
-530 IQGRDLHTFMLLSD
+530 
-544 KYSDTLFH
+544 TLF
-552 VTSAA
+552 S
-557 LNLLADE
+557 
-564 MDVTLEQFMPYRELS
+564 
-579 GETIESARVTGGNTS
+579 
-594 EYRSSGENET
+594 
-604 RVYQSG
+604 
-610 AGVPMRIRDLSPSEL
+610 
-625 KPGSVIEVDRTNVA
+625 
-639 KSGKA
+639 
-644 TLQELLGFI
+644 
-653 LETGSVWTEEKL
+653 
-665 KVIKGYILYL
+665 
-675 GEKIKAGDS
+675 
-684 DLWAGN
+684 
-690 SFEDY
+690 DY
-695 LDQPVRKSDDV
+695 LDQALRTFDDV
-706 KFNSVTSTDFESKL
+706 EFQKL
-720 KGWIIDALGDA
+720 V
-731 EFRKLILREG
+731 LRES

-751 VGAGTGMVG
+751 LGAGTGMVG

-772 NYMEVMALAVAQV
+772 NYMEVMALAIAQV
-785 FWRGGRDVHSP
+785 FWRGGQDVYSP
-796 SGMKVNKVKEYP
+796 SGMKVNKVEEYD

-818 EGQKNT
+818 KGQKNT
-824 CTIGAQ
+824 CTVGAQ
-830 MRCDKYGDGKEKY
+830 MRCNKYGDGKKKY
-843 YWNLVMGI
+843 YWNLVTST
-851 GEDYI
+851 GENYI

-894 MMEDAGMT
+894 MPEDAGMT
-902 MYAGVNSYTLSGKW
+902 MYAGVNGYTLSKKW
-916 AISMGKDPNGSN
+916 AIRVGKDPNGDN

-952 AIVKTIDITASS
+952 TIVKTIDITASS

-984 TAMASKIAPES
+984 TAIASKIAPES

-1007 NIESATK
+1007 NIENATK

-1021 GDPVLFPSGTNVRSF
+1021 GDSVLFPSGTNVRSF

-1086 PSGTWENTI
+1086 PTGTWGTTI

-1118 TSYSIGKIGAT
+1118 TSYSIGKMGAT

-1158 TWGTTIPSVS
+1158 TWGTAIPS
-1168 ANQYL
+1168 A
-1173 WTRTIIT
+1173 
-1180 YTDNT
+1180 
-1185 TSTSYSIGKMGAN
+1185 
-1198 GMKGDKGDAGRGISS
+1198 
-1213 TAVTYQ
+1213 
-1219 ASTNGTTVPSG
+1219 
-1230 TWENTIPS
+1230 
-1238 VSANQYLWTRTII
+1238 
-1251 TYTDGTTSTSY
+1251 
-1262 SIGKIGATGATGA
+1262 
-1275 AGKGIKSTAV
+1275 
-1285 TYQASTSGTTV
+1285 
-1296 PTGTWGTT
+1296 
-1304 IPSVSANQYLWT
+1304 SANQYLWT

-1374 AKATTKATAYKG
+1374 AKATTKVTAYKG

-1444 ASVYVEKTFIVTKAK
+1444 ASVYVEKTFIITKAK

-1480 WIPFTGTPLSRIG
+1480 WIPFTGTALQGMG

-1507 KPAWSTHNSGFSVDF
+1507 KPAWSTHASGFSVDF
-1522 DVDMQASGWGATD
+1522 DFDMQASGWGTTD
-1535 AQTLIYV
+1535 AQTLIYA
-1542 DTFKFCSSSPVSC
+1542 DTFKFCPESPASC

-1561 STPVLYLRGGGKYH
+1561 SIPVLYLRGGGKYH

-1616 IGRGVRS
+1616 IGRGVRA

-1642 DTVPATTTTNR
+1642 DTVPSTTTTNR

-1703 GVTASTSGWTTGMQV
+1703 GVTTSTSGWTTGMQV

-1805 ITYTDNT
+1805 ITYTDDT

-1826 MNGNAGNGVSSTTIT
+1826 TNGNAGNGVSSTTIT

-1893 TGAQGQPGESIN
+1893 TGAQGVPGESIN
-1905 GKMLYRDPEFKVGL
+1905 GKMLYKDPEFKLGW
-1919 NGTRTYGAQN
+1919 NGVNKYSNSAADVKAKL
-1929 GGGTVVISRTKKSTG
+1929 VVERIAKPSDAPTQSGYCLKVTCK
-1944 QNQAGSL
+1944 
-1951 TSTEAAQ
+1951 AAQ
-1958 IKEKLSGSP
+1958 TPG
-1967 YSESDWCLYIKCH
+1967 Y
-1980 GGTSTGHLG
+1980 GGVYQSIT
-1989 GFYFG
+1989 
-1994 NQSRANAVFIV
+1994 SRANAVFVQKII
-2005 KVSAKIPVGYTL
+2005 AKIPVGYKINT
-2017 KNAHNSHGTG
+2017 ASNSMGTG
-2027 YKQEF
+2027 YTDTW
-2032 LTPMV
+2032 LTPTE
-2037 GTGKYETYIFKE
+2037 GTGKYTTYLRKVV
-2049 TCGPTG
+2049 CGATG
-2055 TFNTVNH
+2055 TFSAGGHVYITGNPAPSESVP
-2062 LYLSG
+2062 LEWYI
-2067 PVTTE
+2067 
-2072 AASCEWFV
+2072 ASMTC
-2080 DYATVF
+2080 F

-2106 QLGFTNFEAL
+2106 QLGFTSFEAL

-2290 TFMLSGGGYGGLGS
+2290 TFLLSGGGYGGLGS

-2319 AYAMAVTQGML
+2319 SYAMAVTQGMF
-2330 KIFPNVHIVSGV
+2330 KMFSNAHIVSGV
-2342 FRAYMTGTNPG
+2342 SRAYMTGTNPG
-2353 ITLGNEYP
+2353 ITLGNEHP

>member
-1 MYGTRYILRWE
+1 M
-12 SEKYNH
+12 
-18 DYKILIKERD
+18 
-28 YTGVAENKSLGA
+28 
-40 APLLRR
+40 
-46 DDSDSGI
+46 
-53 SGTSLEM
+53 TSLEELK
-60 VVQADVDGELT
+60 QLINYIHRRLPDEEKIDAAEHNRILKTLVDSLAGIGANVFLGVATPETIPEQSPATKCFYLATKKGNYPHFGDLT
-71 SLYTVDNKLF
+71 INSPLAVIYW
-81 LVELYKNGVLIWT
+81 NGFDW
-94 GYVLPEKYSE
+94 EKHE
-104 PYISVPYDVS
+104 IEVS
-114 VTASDGLGILKN
+114 VNVNVDINDFVDLSNFAKLTADNEFVGNQK
-126 IQYAQTGTR
+126 
-135 SIFEI
+135 I
-140 IKYCCD
+140 I
-146 QTSLPL
+146 
-152 GFEISFSLLE
+152 
-162 KSMSSMESVL
+162 
-172 HQATL
+172 
-177 NTGTFNGMT
+177 
-186 CYEVLEEC
+186 
-194 MTSLDCFITQSENGW
+194 
-209 LICSLVDVDK
+209 
-219 GGDIYN
+219 
-225 NQGTKTGNGKREKM
+225 
-239 VLGSTGEDCYP
+239 
-250 LGSLTNEIIP
+250 GSLEIGETRGKLRP
-260 ASKVATFIY
+260 AVTR
-269 DYNKRPSF
+269 NR
-277 LSNYDFRKGLE
+277 E
-288 GWIAGGKA
+288 
-296 IYSHSVNDVHFV
+296 
-308 NLSEK
+308 
-313 GSVYQQIGVEKTTQ
+313 
-327 VLSIAVNYCSSTTPI
+327 
-342 YWGGNIPETGSFNI
+342 
-356 TIKLTDGTT
+356 
-365 TKYLSLEEGW
+365 
-375 RDAEYS
+375 
-381 FPRSS
+381 
-386 TTKKLQMFQRY
+386 M
-397 PFSESDFEKL
+397 
-407 EITADGFPFSGKLEI
+407 ADG
-422 KFQDTTNLG
+422 N
-431 NVTNHVTNVVVTHI
+431 
-445 VSGGIDVEATLV
+445 ATV
-457 EAASENHG
+457 W
-465 EVKIAFGDTPFTE
+465 D
-478 NADLLFNNVLHVKN
+478 DL
-492 GGFTSEWMI
+492 
-501 GEKTDSFLYTLLKS
+501 
-515 TCSRIGFPRRQLTGV
+515 
-530 IQGRDLHTFMLLSD
+530 
-544 KYSDTLFH
+544 
-552 VTSAA
+552 
-557 LNLLADE
+557 
-564 MDVTLEQFMPYRELS
+564 
-579 GETIESARVTGGNTS
+579 
-594 EYRSSGENET
+594 
-604 RVYQSG
+604 
-610 AGVPMRIRDLSPSEL
+610 
-625 KPGSVIEVDRTNVA
+625 
-639 KSGKA
+639 
-644 TLQELLGFI
+644 
-653 LETGSVWTEEKL
+653 L
-665 KVIKGYILYL
+665 KVIKTV
-675 GEKIKAGDS
+675 KQVPDS
-684 DLWAGN
+684 KLFNEHAW
-690 SFEDY
+690 EDWFNQA
-695 LDQPVRKSDDV
+695 LRTFDDV
-706 KFNSVTSTDFESKL
+706 KFKSLQSTEFETKV
-720 KGWIIDALGDA
+720 KGWIIDTMGDA

-751 VGAGTGMVG
+751 VGSGTGMVG

-796 SGMKVNKVKEYP
+796 SGMKVNKVEEYD

-952 AIVKTIDITASS
+952 TIVKTIDITASS

-975 NPIPATITL
+975 TPIPATITL
-984 TAMASKIAPES
+984 TAIASKIAPES

-1075 TYQASTNGTTV
+1075 TYQASTN
-1086 PSGTWENTI
+1086 
-1095 PSVSANQYL
+1095 
-1104 WTRTIITYTDGTTS
+1104 
-1118 TSYSIGKIGAT
+1118 
-1129 GATGA
+1129 
-1134 AGKGIKSTAVTYQA
+1134 
-1148 STSGTTVPTG
+1148 
-1158 TWGTTIPSVS
+1158 
-1168 ANQYL
+1168 
-1173 WTRTIIT
+1173 
-1180 YTDNT
+1180 
-1185 TSTSYSIGKMGAN
+1185 
-1198 GMKGDKGDAGRGISS
+1198 
-1213 TAVTYQ
+1213 
-1219 ASTNGTTVPSG
+1219 
-1230 TWENTIPS
+1230 
-1238 VSANQYLWTRTII
+1238 
-1251 TYTDGTTSTSY
+1251 
-1262 SIGKIGATGATGA
+1262 
-1275 AGKGIKSTAV
+1275 
-1285 TYQASTSGTTV
+1285 GTTV

-1480 WIPFTGTPLSRIG
+1480 WIPFTGTALQRMG

-1507 KPAWSTHNSGFSVDF
+1507 KPAWSTHASGFSVDF
-1522 DVDMQASGWGATD
+1522 DFDMQASGWGTTD
-1535 AQTLIYV
+1535 AQTLIYA
-1542 DTFKFCSSSPVSC
+1542 DTFKFCPESPASC

-1561 STPVLYLRGGGKYH
+1561 SIPVLYLRGGGKYH

-1616 IGRGVRS
+1616 IGRGVRA

-1703 GVTASTSGWTTGMQV
+1703 GVTTSTSGWTTGMQV

-1893 TGAQGQPGESIN
+1893 TGAQGVPGESIN
-1905 GKMLYRDPEFKVGL
+1905 GKMLYKDPEFKLGW
-1919 NGTRTYGAQN
+1919 NGVNKYSNSAADVKAKL
-1929 GGGTVVISRTKKSTG
+1929 VVERIAKPSDAPTQSGYCLKITCK
-1944 QNQAGSL
+1944 
-1951 TSTEAAQ
+1951 AAQ
-1958 IKEKLSGSP
+1958 SP
-1967 YSESDWCLYIKCH
+1967 GY
-1980 GGTSTGHLG
+1980 GGVYQSIT
-1989 GFYFG
+1989 
-1994 NQSRANAVFIV
+1994 SRANAVFIQ
-2005 KVSAKIPVGYTL
+2005 KIIAKLPVGY
-2017 KNAHNSHGTG
+2017 KINAASNSMGTG
-2027 YKQEF
+2027 YTDTW
-2032 LTPMV
+2032 LTPTE
-2037 GTGKYETYIFKE
+2037 GTGKYTTYLRKVV
-2049 TCGPTG
+2049 CGATG
-2055 TFNTVNH
+2055 TFSAGGHVYITGNPAPSESVP
-2062 LYLSG
+2062 LEWYI
-2067 PVTTE
+2067 
-2072 AASCEWFV
+2072 ASMTC
-2080 DYATVF
+2080 F

-2304 NKQVALIAGAPNNGN
+2304 NKQVALIAGAPNNVN
-2319 AYAMAVTQGML
+2319 SYAMAVTQGML
-2330 KIFPNVHIVSGV
+2330 KMFSNAHIVSGV
-2342 FRAYMTGTNPG
+2342 SRAYMTGTNPG
-2353 ITLGNEYP
+2353 ITLGNEHP
-2361 NIICLYGTG
+2361 NMICLYGTG

>member
-1 MYGTRYILRWE
+1 
-12 SEKYNH
+12 
-18 DYKILIKERD
+18 
-28 YTGVAENKSLGA
+28 
-40 APLLRR
+40 
-46 DDSDSGI
+46 
-53 SGTSLEM
+53 
-60 VVQADVDGELT
+60 
-71 SLYTVDNKLF
+71 
-81 LVELYKNGVLIWT
+81 
-94 GYVLPEKYSE
+94 
-104 PYISVPYDVS
+104 
-114 VTASDGLGILKN
+114 
-126 IQYAQTGTR
+126 
-135 SIFEI
+135 
-140 IKYCCD
+140 
-146 QTSLPL
+146 
-152 GFEISFSLLE
+152 
-162 KSMSSMESVL
+162 
-172 HQATL
+172 
-177 NTGTFNGMT
+177 
-186 CYEVLEEC
+186 
-194 MTSLDCFITQSENGW
+194 
-209 LICSLVDVDK
+209 
-219 GGDIYN
+219 
-225 NQGTKTGNGKREKM
+225 
-239 VLGSTGEDCYP
+239 
-250 LGSLTNEIIP
+250 
-260 ASKVATFIY
+260 
-269 DYNKRPSF
+269 
-277 LSNYDFRKGLE
+277 
-288 GWIAGGKA
+288 
-296 IYSHSVNDVHFV
+296 
-308 NLSEK
+308 
-313 GSVYQQIGVEKTTQ
+313 
-327 VLSIAVNYCSSTTPI
+327 
-342 YWGGNIPETGSFNI
+342 
-356 TIKLTDGTT
+356 
-365 TKYLSLEEGW
+365 
-375 RDAEYS
+375 
-381 FPRSS
+381 
-386 TTKKLQMFQRY
+386 
-397 PFSESDFEKL
+397 
-407 EITADGFPFSGKLEI
+407 
-422 KFQDTTNLG
+422 
-431 NVTNHVTNVVVTHI
+431 
-445 VSGGIDVEATLV
+445 
-457 EAASENHG
+457 
-465 EVKIAFGDTPFTE
+465 
-478 NADLLFNNVLHVKN
+478 
-492 GGFTSEWMI
+492 
-501 GEKTDSFLYTLLKS
+501 
-515 TCSRIGFPRRQLTGV
+515 
-530 IQGRDLHTFMLLSD
+530 
-544 KYSDTLFH
+544 
-552 VTSAA
+552 
-557 LNLLADE
+557 
-564 MDVTLEQFMPYRELS
+564 
-579 GETIESARVTGGNTS
+579 
-594 EYRSSGENET
+594 
-604 RVYQSG
+604 
-610 AGVPMRIRDLSPSEL
+610 
-625 KPGSVIEVDRTNVA
+625 
-639 KSGKA
+639 
-644 TLQELLGFI
+644 
-653 LETGSVWTEEKL
+653 
-665 KVIKGYILYL
+665 
-675 GEKIKAGDS
+675 
-684 DLWAGN
+684 
-690 SFEDY
+690 
-695 LDQPVRKSDDV
+695 
-706 KFNSVTSTDFESKL
+706 
-720 KGWIIDALGDA
+720 
-731 EFRKLILREG
+731 
-741 FKTADFIPGV
+741 
-751 VGAGTGMVG
+751 
-760 TEDFTTGKLTVR
+760 
-772 NYMEVMALAVAQV
+772 
-785 FWRGGRDVHSP
+785 
-796 SGMKVNKVKEYP
+796 
-808 DYWRCYMETS
+808 
-818 EGQKNT
+818 
-824 CTIGAQ
+824 
-830 MRCDKYGDGKEKY
+830 
-843 YWNLVMGI
+843 
-851 GEDYI
+851 
-856 DLSKTDRD
+856 
-864 GVDVPEV
+864 
-871 GDELAQFGHRT
+871 
-882 DPNLSWILVISS
+882 
-894 MMEDAGMT
+894 
-902 MYAGVNSYTLSGKW
+902 
-916 AISMGKDPNGSN
+916 
-928 RVGVFTKNGEF
+928 
-939 SDIIEGLEEKIQD
+939 
-952 AIVKTIDITASS
+952 
-964 QVFKYGPGFTG
+964 
-975 NPIPATITL
+975 
-984 TAMASKIAPES
+984 
-995 YQWQFLHGTGWV
+995 
-1007 NIESATK
+1007 
-1014 KTLDVMP
+1014 
-1021 GDPVLFPSGTNVRSF
+1021 
-1036 RCVCNGDESFTDVF
+1036 
-1050 TLAKLADGAAGKPGT
+1050 
-1065 DGKGISSTAV
+1065 
-1075 TYQASTNGTTV
+1075 
-1086 PSGTWENTI
+1086 
-1095 PSVSANQYL
+1095 
-1104 WTRTIITYTDGTTS
+1104 
-1118 TSYSIGKIGAT
+1118 
-1129 GATGA
+1129 
-1134 AGKGIKSTAVTYQA
+1134 
-1148 STSGTTVPTG
+1148 
-1158 TWGTTIPSVS
+1158 
-1168 ANQYL
+1168 
-1173 WTRTIIT
+1173 
-1180 YTDNT
+1180 
-1185 TSTSYSIGKMGAN
+1185 
-1198 GMKGDKGDAGRGISS
+1198 
-1213 TAVTYQ
+1213 
-1219 ASTNGTTVPSG
+1219 
-1230 TWENTIPS
+1230 
-1238 VSANQYLWTRTII
+1238 
-1251 TYTDGTTSTSY
+1251 
-1262 SIGKIGATGATGA
+1262 
-1275 AGKGIKSTAV
+1275 
-1285 TYQASTSGTTV
+1285 
-1296 PTGTWGTT
+1296 
-1304 IPSVSANQYLWT
+1304 
-1316 RTIITYTDNTTSTSY
+1316 
-1331 SIGKMG
+1331 MG

-2072 AASCEWFV
+2072 AAPCEWFV

-2106 QLGFTNFEAL
+2106 QLGFTSFEAL

-2319 AYAMAVTQGML
+2319 SYAMAVTQGML
-2330 KIFPNVHIVSGV
+2330 KMFSNAHIVSGV

-2353 ITLGNEYP
+2353 ITLGNEHP
-2361 NIICLYGTG
+2361 NMICLYGTG

>member
-1 MYGTRYILRWE
+1 M
-12 SEKYNH
+12 
-18 DYKILIKERD
+18 
-28 YTGVAENKSLGA
+28 
-40 APLLRR
+40 
-46 DDSDSGI
+46 
-53 SGTSLEM
+53 TSLEELK
-60 VVQADVDGELT
+60 QLIDYIHRRLPSEEKIDAAEHNRILKTLVDTLAGIGAN
-71 SLYTVDNKLF
+71 VF
-81 LVELYKNGVLIWT
+81 LGITTPETIPEQSPAIKCFYLATKKGNYPHFGDLVINSPLAVIYWNGFDW
-94 GYVLPEKYSE
+94 EKHE
-104 PYISVPYDVS
+104 IEVS
-114 VTASDGLGILKN
+114 VNVNVDINDFVDLSNFAKLTADNEFVGNQK
-126 IQYAQTGTR
+126 
-135 SIFEI
+135 I
-140 IKYCCD
+140 I
-146 QTSLPL
+146 
-152 GFEISFSLLE
+152 
-162 KSMSSMESVL
+162 
-172 HQATL
+172 
-177 NTGTFNGMT
+177 
-186 CYEVLEEC
+186 
-194 MTSLDCFITQSENGW
+194 
-209 LICSLVDVDK
+209 
-219 GGDIYN
+219 
-225 NQGTKTGNGKREKM
+225 
-239 VLGSTGEDCYP
+239 
-250 LGSLTNEIIP
+250 GSLEIGETRGKLRP
-260 ASKVATFIY
+260 AVTR
-269 DYNKRPSF
+269 NR
-277 LSNYDFRKGLE
+277 E
-288 GWIAGGKA
+288 
-296 IYSHSVNDVHFV
+296 
-308 NLSEK
+308 
-313 GSVYQQIGVEKTTQ
+313 
-327 VLSIAVNYCSSTTPI
+327 
-342 YWGGNIPETGSFNI
+342 
-356 TIKLTDGTT
+356 
-365 TKYLSLEEGW
+365 
-375 RDAEYS
+375 
-381 FPRSS
+381 
-386 TTKKLQMFQRY
+386 M
-397 PFSESDFEKL
+397 
-407 EITADGFPFSGKLEI
+407 ADG
-422 KFQDTTNLG
+422 N
-431 NVTNHVTNVVVTHI
+431 
-445 VSGGIDVEATLV
+445 ATV
-457 EAASENHG
+457 W
-465 EVKIAFGDTPFTE
+465 D
-478 NADLLFNNVLHVKN
+478 DL
-492 GGFTSEWMI
+492 
-501 GEKTDSFLYTLLKS
+501 
-515 TCSRIGFPRRQLTGV
+515 
-530 IQGRDLHTFMLLSD
+530 
-544 KYSDTLFH
+544 
-552 VTSAA
+552 
-557 LNLLADE
+557 
-564 MDVTLEQFMPYRELS
+564 
-579 GETIESARVTGGNTS
+579 
-594 EYRSSGENET
+594 
-604 RVYQSG
+604 
-610 AGVPMRIRDLSPSEL
+610 
-625 KPGSVIEVDRTNVA
+625 
-639 KSGKA
+639 
-644 TLQELLGFI
+644 
-653 LETGSVWTEEKL
+653 L
-665 KVIKGYILYL
+665 KVIKTV
-675 GEKIKAGDS
+675 KQVPDS
-684 DLWAGN
+684 KLFNEHAW
-690 SFEDY
+690 EDWFNQA
-695 LDQPVRKSDDV
+695 LRTFDDV
-706 KFNSVTSTDFESKL
+706 KFKSLKSTEFETKV
-720 KGWIIDALGDA
+720 KGWIIDAMGDA

-751 VGAGTGMVG
+751 LGAGTGMVG

-772 NYMEVMALAVAQV
+772 NYMEVMALAIAQV
-785 FWRGGRDVHSP
+785 FWRGGQDVYSP
-796 SGMKVNKVKEYP
+796 SGMKVNKVEEYG
-808 DYWRCYMETS
+808 DYWRCYMDTS
-818 EGQKNT
+818 EGQVNT

-830 MRCDKYGDGKEKY
+830 MRCDKYGDGKKKY
-843 YWNLVMGI
+843 YWNLVTNT
-851 GEDYI
+851 GENYI

-894 MMEDAGMT
+894 MSEDAGMT
-902 MYAGVNSYTLSGKW
+902 MYAGVDSYTLSGKW
-916 AISMGKDPNGSN
+916 AIRVGKDPNGSN
-928 RVGVFTKNGEF
+928 RVGIFTKNGEF
-939 SDIIEGLEEKIQD
+939 SDVIEGLEEKIQD
-952 AIVKTIDITASS
+952 AIAKTVDITAPS
-964 QVFKYGPGFTG
+964 QVFKYEAAYTGTPTPASILLMALPRNFT
-975 NPIPATITL
+975 PT
-984 TAMASKIAPES
+984 S
-995 YQWQFLHGTGWV
+995 YQWQFLNGSTWT
-1007 NIESATK
+1007 NISGATSS
-1014 KTLDVMP
+1014 TYSVAP
-1021 GDPVLFPSGTNVRSF
+1021 GNTTLFPPGVYTRTF
-1036 RCVCNGDESFTDVF
+1036 RCVCNGDEKLSDNF
-1050 TLAKLADGAAGKPGT
+1050 TLAKLADGAIGQPGVAGKGV
-1065 DGKGISSTAV
+1065 KSTVV
-1075 TYQASTNGTTV
+1075 TYQDSTSGTTA
-1086 PSGTWENTI
+1086 PTGTWLASI
-1095 PSVSANQYL
+1095 PPVAAGSYL
-1104 WTRTIITYTDGTTS
+1104 WSKTEITYTDNS
-1118 TSYSIGKIGAT
+1118 
-1129 GATGA
+1129 
-1134 AGKGIKSTAVTYQA
+1134 KSTMYSVARMGTNGTNGNAGNGVSGTVVTYQA
-1148 STSGTTVPTG
+1148 STSGTTAPTG
-1158 TWGTTIPSVS
+1158 TWSNTIPPVS
-1168 ANQYL
+1168 AGSFL
-1173 WTRTIIT
+1173 WTKTVISYTNGTSSTI
-1180 YTDNT
+1180 
-1185 TSTSYSIGKMGAN
+1185 YSVGKMG
-1198 GMKGDKGDAGRGISS
+1198 S
-1213 TAVTYQ
+1213 T
-1219 ASTNGTTVPSG
+1219 
-1230 TWENTIPS
+1230 
-1238 VSANQYLWTRTII
+1238 
-1251 TYTDGTTSTSY
+1251 
-1262 SIGKIGATGATGA
+1262 
-1275 AGKGIKSTAV
+1275 
-1285 TYQASTSGTTV
+1285 
-1296 PTGTWGTT
+1296 
-1304 IPSVSANQYLWT
+1304 
-1316 RTIITYTDNTTSTSY
+1316 
-1331 SIGKMG
+1331 
-1337 ATGAAGA
+1337 GA
-1344 AGKDAC
+1344 AGKDAY
-1350 TVLLTNEAH
+1350 TILLTNEAH

-1374 AKATTKATAYKG
+1374 AKAKTKITANKG
-1386 TTKLTG
+1386 TSKLAAVHSG
-1392 VSTTGDLG
+1392 ATTGQFYVVSLTSVGG
-1400 AGKFSIGTK
+1400 AF
-1409 QETGG
+1409 QL
-1414 TFAWNGVDGVKC
+1414 NGNDEITC
-1426 TTMTAD
+1426 TAMNAD
-1432 TASCTFR
+1432 TASYTCK

-1444 ASVYVEKTFIVTKAK
+1444 TSFYVEKTFIVTKAK

-1480 WIPFTGTPLSRIG
+1480 WIPFTGTALQRMG

-1507 KPAWSTHNSGFSVDF
+1507 KPAWSTHASGFSVDF
-1522 DVDMQASGWGATD
+1522 DFDMQASGWGTTD
-1535 AQTLIYV
+1535 AQTLIYA
-1542 DTFKFCSSSPVSC
+1542 DTFKFCPESPASC

-1561 STPVLYLRGGGKYH
+1561 SIPVLYLRGGGKYH

-1642 DTVPATTTTNR
+1642 DTVPSTTTMNR

-1665 GTTAETNKR
+1665 GTTTETNKR

-1703 GVTASTSGWTTGMQV
+1703 GVTTSTSGWTTGMQV

-1749 HGATGDKGDTGAAG
+1749 HGATGDKGDTGATG

-1769 AIAYQASSSGTTTPT
+1769 TVTYQ
-1784 GTWSSSIPAV
+1784 
-1794 AAGQY
+1794 
-1799 LWTRTI
+1799 
-1805 ITYTDNT
+1805 
-1812 TSTMYSVGRMGTNG
+1812 
-1826 MNGNAGNGVSSTTIT
+1826 SSTG
-1841 YQASTSGTTAP
+1841 GTTAP
-1852 TGTWSSSIPTVAAG
+1852 TGTWSSSIPAVPAG
-1866 SYLWTRT
+1866 SYLWSKTEITYTDNQKSTVYSVARMGTNGTNGNAGNGVSSTTVTYQASTSGT
-1873 IISYTN
+1873 IAPTGAWSGTIPSVSAGSFLWTKTVISYTN

-1893 TGAQGQPGESIN
+1893 TGTQGIPGESVN
-1905 GKMLYRDPEFKVGL
+1905 GKMLYKDPEFKVGL

-1958 IKEKLSGSP
+1958 IKEKLAGSP

-2072 AASCEWFV
+2072 AAPCEWFV

-2319 AYAMAVTQGML
+2319 SYAMAVTQGML
-2330 KIFPNVHIVSGV
+2330 KMFSNAHIVSGV
-2342 FRAYMTGTNPG
+2342 SRAYMTGTNPG
-2353 ITLGNEYP
+2353 ITLGNEHP
-2361 NIICLYGTG
+2361 NMICLYGTG

>member
-1 MYGTRYILRWE
+1 MTLEELRQYILGALD
-12 SEKYNH
+12 KA
-18 DYKILIKERD
+18 IGIRD
-28 YTGVAENKSLGA
+28 EQRMMAN
-40 APLLRR
+40 
-46 DDSDSGI
+46 
-53 SGTSLEM
+53 
-60 VVQADVDGELT
+60 
-71 SLYTVDNKLF
+71 
-81 LVELYKNGVLIWT
+81 
-94 GYVLPEKYSE
+94 
-104 PYISVPYDVS
+104 
-114 VTASDGLGILKN
+114 TAKRVGGD
-126 IQYAQTGTR
+126 
-135 SIFEI
+135 
-140 IKYCCD
+140 
-146 QTSLPL
+146 
-152 GFEISFSLLE
+152 
-162 KSMSSMESVL
+162 
-172 HQATL
+172 
-177 NTGTFNGMT
+177 
-186 CYEVLEEC
+186 
-194 MTSLDCFITQSENGW
+194 
-209 LICSLVDVDK
+209 LVDIV
-219 GGDIYN
+219 
-225 NQGTKTGNGKREKM
+225 
-239 VLGSTGEDCYP
+239 
-250 LGSLTNEIIP
+250 EIL
-260 ASKVATFIY
+260 
-269 DYNKRPSF
+269 R
-277 LSNYDFRKGLE
+277 
-288 GWIAGGKA
+288 
-296 IYSHSVNDVHFV
+296 
-308 NLSEK
+308 
-313 GSVYQQIGVEKTTQ
+313 
-327 VLSIAVNYCSSTTPI
+327 
-342 YWGGNIPETGSFNI
+342 
-356 TIKLTDGTT
+356 
-365 TKYLSLEEGW
+365 
-375 RDAEYS
+375 
-381 FPRSS
+381 
-386 TTKKLQMFQRY
+386 
-397 PFSESDFEKL
+397 
-407 EITADGFPFSGKLEI
+407 
-422 KFQDTTNLG
+422 
-431 NVTNHVTNVVVTHI
+431 
-445 VSGGIDVEATLV
+445 
-457 EAASENHG
+457 
-465 EVKIAFGDTPFTE
+465 
-478 NADLLFNNVLHVKN
+478 
-492 GGFTSEWMI
+492 
-501 GEKTDSFLYTLLKS
+501 
-515 TCSRIGFPRRQLTGV
+515 
-530 IQGRDLHTFMLLSD
+530 
-544 KYSDTLFH
+544 TLF
-552 VTSAA
+552 S
-557 LNLLADE
+557 
-564 MDVTLEQFMPYRELS
+564 
-579 GETIESARVTGGNTS
+579 
-594 EYRSSGENET
+594 
-604 RVYQSG
+604 
-610 AGVPMRIRDLSPSEL
+610 
-625 KPGSVIEVDRTNVA
+625 
-639 KSGKA
+639 
-644 TLQELLGFI
+644 
-653 LETGSVWTEEKL
+653 
-665 KVIKGYILYL
+665 
-675 GEKIKAGDS
+675 
-684 DLWAGN
+684 
-690 SFEDY
+690 DY
-695 LDQPVRKSDDV
+695 LDQALRTFDDV
-706 KFNSVTSTDFESKL
+706 EFQKL
-720 KGWIIDALGDA
+720 V
-731 EFRKLILREG
+731 LRES
-741 FKTADFIPGV
+741 FKTDDFIPGV
-751 VGAGTGMVG
+751 LGAGTGMVG

-772 NYMEVMALAVAQV
+772 NYMEVMALAIAQV
-785 FWRGGRDVHSP
+785 FWRGGQDVYSP
-796 SGMKVNKVKEYP
+796 SGMKVNKVEEYD

-818 EGQKNT
+818 KGQKNT
-824 CTIGAQ
+824 CTVGAQ
-830 MRCDKYGDGKEKY
+830 MRCNKYGDGKKKY
-843 YWNLVMGI
+843 YWNLVTST
-851 GEDYI
+851 GENYI

-894 MMEDAGMT
+894 MPEDAGMT
-902 MYAGVNSYTLSGKW
+902 MYAGVNGYTLSKKW
-916 AISMGKDPNGSN
+916 AIRVGKDPNGDN

-952 AIVKTIDITASS
+952 TIVKTIDITASS

-984 TAMASKIAPES
+984 TAIASKIAPES

-1007 NIESATK
+1007 NIENATK
-1014 KTLDVMP
+1014 KTLDVVP
-1021 GDPVLFPSGTNVRSF
+1021 GDSVLFPSGTNVRSF

-1086 PSGTWENTI
+1086 PTGTWETTI

-1230 TWENTIPS
+1230 TWETTIPS

-1480 WIPFTGTPLSRIG
+1480 WIPFTGTALQRMG

-1507 KPAWSTHNSGFSVDF
+1507 KPAWSTHASGFSVDF
-1522 DVDMQASGWGATD
+1522 DFDMQASGWGTTD
-1535 AQTLIYV
+1535 AQTLIYA
-1542 DTFKFCSSSPVSC
+1542 DTFKFCPESPASC

-1561 STPVLYLRGGGKYH
+1561 SIPVLYLRGGGKYH

-1623 VANKYAVSS
+1623 VANKYAISS

-1784 GTWSSSIPAV
+1784 GTWSGSIPAV

-1826 MNGNAGNGVSSTTIT
+1826 TNGNAGNGVSSTTIT

-1893 TGAQGQPGESIN
+1893 TGAQGVPGESIN

-1958 IKEKLSGSP
+1958 IKEKLAGSP

-2072 AASCEWFV
+2072 AAPCEWFV

-2106 QLGFTNFEAL
+2106 QLGFTSFEAL

-2319 AYAMAVTQGML
+2319 SYAMAVTQGML
-2330 KIFPNVHIVSGV
+2330 KMFSNAHIVSGV
-2342 FRAYMTGTNPG
+2342 SRAYMTGTNPG
-2353 ITLGNEYP
+2353 ITLGNEHP
-2361 NIICLYGTG
+2361 NMICLYGTG

>member
-1 MYGTRYILRWE
+1 M
-12 SEKYNH
+12 
-18 DYKILIKERD
+18 
-28 YTGVAENKSLGA
+28 
-40 APLLRR
+40 
-46 DDSDSGI
+46 
-53 SGTSLEM
+53 TSLEELK
-60 VVQADVDGELT
+60 QLIDYIHRRLPSEEKIDAAEHNRILKTLVDTLAGIGAN
-71 SLYTVDNKLF
+71 VF
-81 LVELYKNGVLIWT
+81 LGITTPETIPEQSPAIKCFYLATKKGNYPHFGDLVINSPLAVIYWNGFDW
-94 GYVLPEKYSE
+94 EKHE
-104 PYISVPYDVS
+104 IEVS
-114 VTASDGLGILKN
+114 VNVNVDINDFVDLSNFAKLTADNEFVGNQK
-126 IQYAQTGTR
+126 
-135 SIFEI
+135 I
-140 IKYCCD
+140 I
-146 QTSLPL
+146 
-152 GFEISFSLLE
+152 
-162 KSMSSMESVL
+162 
-172 HQATL
+172 
-177 NTGTFNGMT
+177 
-186 CYEVLEEC
+186 
-194 MTSLDCFITQSENGW
+194 
-209 LICSLVDVDK
+209 
-219 GGDIYN
+219 
-225 NQGTKTGNGKREKM
+225 
-239 VLGSTGEDCYP
+239 
-250 LGSLTNEIIP
+250 GSLEIGETRGKLRP
-260 ASKVATFIY
+260 AVTR
-269 DYNKRPSF
+269 NR
-277 LSNYDFRKGLE
+277 E
-288 GWIAGGKA
+288 
-296 IYSHSVNDVHFV
+296 
-308 NLSEK
+308 
-313 GSVYQQIGVEKTTQ
+313 
-327 VLSIAVNYCSSTTPI
+327 
-342 YWGGNIPETGSFNI
+342 
-356 TIKLTDGTT
+356 
-365 TKYLSLEEGW
+365 
-375 RDAEYS
+375 
-381 FPRSS
+381 
-386 TTKKLQMFQRY
+386 M
-397 PFSESDFEKL
+397 
-407 EITADGFPFSGKLEI
+407 ADG
-422 KFQDTTNLG
+422 N
-431 NVTNHVTNVVVTHI
+431 
-445 VSGGIDVEATLV
+445 ATV
-457 EAASENHG
+457 W
-465 EVKIAFGDTPFTE
+465 D
-478 NADLLFNNVLHVKN
+478 DL
-492 GGFTSEWMI
+492 
-501 GEKTDSFLYTLLKS
+501 
-515 TCSRIGFPRRQLTGV
+515 
-530 IQGRDLHTFMLLSD
+530 
-544 KYSDTLFH
+544 
-552 VTSAA
+552 
-557 LNLLADE
+557 
-564 MDVTLEQFMPYRELS
+564 
-579 GETIESARVTGGNTS
+579 
-594 EYRSSGENET
+594 
-604 RVYQSG
+604 
-610 AGVPMRIRDLSPSEL
+610 
-625 KPGSVIEVDRTNVA
+625 
-639 KSGKA
+639 
-644 TLQELLGFI
+644 
-653 LETGSVWTEEKL
+653 L
-665 KVIKGYILYL
+665 KVIKTV
-675 GEKIKAGDS
+675 KQVPDS
-684 DLWAGN
+684 KLFNEHAW
-690 SFEDY
+690 EDWFNQA
-695 LDQPVRKSDDV
+695 LRTFDDV
-706 KFNSVTSTDFESKL
+706 KFKSLKSTEFETKV
-720 KGWIIDALGDA
+720 KGWIIDAMGDA

-751 VGAGTGMVG
+751 LGAGTGMVG

-772 NYMEVMALAVAQV
+772 NYMEVMALAIAQV
-785 FWRGGRDVHSP
+785 FWRGGQDVYSP
-796 SGMKVNKVKEYP
+796 SGMKVNKVEEYG
-808 DYWRCYMETS
+808 DYWRCYMDTS
-818 EGQKNT
+818 EGQVNT

-830 MRCDKYGDGKEKY
+830 MRCDKYGDGKKKY
-843 YWNLVMGI
+843 YWNLVTNT
-851 GEDYI
+851 GENYI

-894 MMEDAGMT
+894 MSEDAGMT
-902 MYAGVNSYTLSGKW
+902 MYAGVDSYTLSGKW
-916 AISMGKDPNGSN
+916 AIRVGKDPNGSN
-928 RVGVFTKNGEF
+928 RVGIFTKNGEF
-939 SDIIEGLEEKIQD
+939 SDVIEGLEEKIQD
-952 AIVKTIDITASS
+952 AIVKTVDITASS

-975 NPIPATITL
+975 IPVPATITL
-984 TAMASKIAPES
+984 TAIASKINPKS
-995 YQWQFLHGTGWV
+995 YQWQFLHDTGWV
-1007 NIESATK
+1007 NIENATT
-1014 KTLDVMP
+1014 KTLDIMP

-1050 TLAKLADGAAGKPGT
+1050 TLAKLADGATGAA
-1065 DGKGISSTAV
+1065 GKGISSTAV
-1075 TYQASTNGTTV
+1075 TYQASTNGTSV
-1086 PSGTWENTI
+1086 PSGTWETTI

-1118 TSYSIGKIGAT
+1118 TSYSIGKMGAN

-1134 AGKGIKSTAVTYQA
+1134 AGKGIKSTVVTYQA

-1198 GMKGDKGDAGRGISS
+1198 GAKGDKGDAGRGISS

-1230 TWENTIPS
+1230 TWETTIPS

-1262 SIGKIGATGATGA
+1262 SIGKMGANGATGA

-1344 AGKDAC
+1344 AGKDAY

-1359 TVACDANGNPLPGEL
+1359 AFAGSTAAAL
-1374 AKATTKATAYKG
+1374 AGSTTCGVIAYKG
-1386 TTKLTG
+1386 
-1392 VSTTGDLG
+1392 
-1400 AGKFSIGTK
+1400 AGQVAVTIGTI
-1409 QETGG
+1409 TGLPAGMTASIASNG
-1414 TFAWNGVDGVKC
+1414 TTTPVITFTVTTSMKTASGTVSIPVTVDGKSF
-1426 TTMTAD
+1426 T
-1432 TASCTFR
+1432 R
-1439 VYLES
+1439 VFSYS
-1444 ASVYVEKTFIVTKAK
+1444 IAFKGAA
-1459 SGENYWKTDVWLDAS
+1459 GENYWKTDVWLDAS
-1474 SYDADK
+1474 SYDVDK
-1480 WIPFTGTPLSRIG
+1480 WIPFTGTALQRMG

-1507 KPAWSTHNSGFSVDF
+1507 KPTWSTHASGFSVDF
-1522 DVDMQASGWGATD
+1522 DFDMQASGWGTTD
-1535 AQTLIYV
+1535 AQTLIYA
-1542 DTFKFCSSSPVSC
+1542 DTFKFCPESPASC

-1561 STPVLYLRGGGKYH
+1561 SIPVLYLRGGGKYH

-1616 IGRGVRS
+1616 IGRGVRA

-1769 AIAYQASSSGTTTPT
+1769 VIAYQASSSGTTTPT
-1784 GTWSSSIPAV
+1784 GTWSSSIPTV

-1826 MNGNAGNGVSSTTIT
+1826 TNGNAGNGVSSTAIT
-1841 YQASTSGTTAP
+1841 YQASTSGITAP

-1893 TGAQGQPGESIN
+1893 TGAQGVPGESIN
-1905 GKMLYRDPEFKVGL
+1905 GKMLYKDPEFKLGW
-1919 NGTRTYGAQN
+1919 NGVNKYSNSAADVKAKLVVERIAKPSDAPTQSGYSLKVTCKADQSPGYGGVYQSI
-1929 GGGTVVISRTKKSTG
+1929 T
-1944 QNQAGSL
+1944 
-1951 TSTEAAQ
+1951 
-1958 IKEKLSGSP
+1958 
-1967 YSESDWCLYIKCH
+1967 
-1980 GGTSTGHLG
+1980 
-1989 GFYFG
+1989 
-1994 NQSRANAVFIV
+1994 SRANAVFVQKII
-2005 KVSAKIPVGYTL
+2005 AKIPVGYKINT
-2017 KNAHNSHGTG
+2017 ASNSMGTG
-2027 YKQEF
+2027 YTDTW
-2032 LTPMV
+2032 LTPTE
-2037 GTGKYETYIFKE
+2037 GTGKYTTYLRKVV
-2049 TCGPTG
+2049 CGATG
-2055 TFNTVNH
+2055 TFSAGGHVYITGNPAPSESVP
-2062 LYLSG
+2062 LEWYI
-2067 PVTTE
+2067 
-2072 AASCEWFV
+2072 ASMTC
-2080 DYATVF
+2080 F

-2106 QLGFTNFEAL
+2106 QLGFTSFEAL

-2319 AYAMAVTQGML
+2319 SYAMAVTQGML

-2386 FFITSEASQGFDV
+2386 FFITSEASQGFDI

>member
-1 MYGTRYILRWE
+1 MSMYGTRYILRWE

-219 GGDIYN
+219 GGYIYN

-1065 DGKGISSTAV
+1065 DGK
-1075 TYQASTNGTTV
+1075 
-1086 PSGTWENTI
+1086 
-1095 PSVSANQYL
+1095 
-1104 WTRTIITYTDGTTS
+1104 
-1118 TSYSIGKIGAT
+1118 
-1129 GATGA
+1129 
-1134 AGKGIKSTAVTYQA
+1134 
-1148 STSGTTVPTG
+1148 
-1158 TWGTTIPSVS
+1158 
-1168 ANQYL
+1168 
-1173 WTRTIIT
+1173 
-1180 YTDNT
+1180 
-1185 TSTSYSIGKMGAN
+1185 
-1198 GMKGDKGDAGRGISS
+1198 GISS

>member
-1 MYGTRYILRWE
+1 MTLEELRQYILGALD
-12 SEKYNH
+12 KA
-18 DYKILIKERD
+18 IGIRD
-28 YTGVAENKSLGA
+28 EQRMMAN
-40 APLLRR
+40 
-46 DDSDSGI
+46 
-53 SGTSLEM
+53 
-60 VVQADVDGELT
+60 
-71 SLYTVDNKLF
+71 
-81 LVELYKNGVLIWT
+81 
-94 GYVLPEKYSE
+94 
-104 PYISVPYDVS
+104 
-114 VTASDGLGILKN
+114 TAKRVGGD
-126 IQYAQTGTR
+126 
-135 SIFEI
+135 
-140 IKYCCD
+140 
-146 QTSLPL
+146 
-152 GFEISFSLLE
+152 
-162 KSMSSMESVL
+162 
-172 HQATL
+172 
-177 NTGTFNGMT
+177 
-186 CYEVLEEC
+186 
-194 MTSLDCFITQSENGW
+194 
-209 LICSLVDVDK
+209 LVDIV
-219 GGDIYN
+219 
-225 NQGTKTGNGKREKM
+225 
-239 VLGSTGEDCYP
+239 
-250 LGSLTNEIIP
+250 EIL
-260 ASKVATFIY
+260 
-269 DYNKRPSF
+269 R
-277 LSNYDFRKGLE
+277 
-288 GWIAGGKA
+288 
-296 IYSHSVNDVHFV
+296 
-308 NLSEK
+308 
-313 GSVYQQIGVEKTTQ
+313 
-327 VLSIAVNYCSSTTPI
+327 
-342 YWGGNIPETGSFNI
+342 
-356 TIKLTDGTT
+356 
-365 TKYLSLEEGW
+365 
-375 RDAEYS
+375 
-381 FPRSS
+381 
-386 TTKKLQMFQRY
+386 
-397 PFSESDFEKL
+397 
-407 EITADGFPFSGKLEI
+407 
-422 KFQDTTNLG
+422 
-431 NVTNHVTNVVVTHI
+431 
-445 VSGGIDVEATLV
+445 
-457 EAASENHG
+457 
-465 EVKIAFGDTPFTE
+465 
-478 NADLLFNNVLHVKN
+478 
-492 GGFTSEWMI
+492 
-501 GEKTDSFLYTLLKS
+501 
-515 TCSRIGFPRRQLTGV
+515 
-530 IQGRDLHTFMLLSD
+530 
-544 KYSDTLFH
+544 TLF
-552 VTSAA
+552 S
-557 LNLLADE
+557 
-564 MDVTLEQFMPYRELS
+564 
-579 GETIESARVTGGNTS
+579 
-594 EYRSSGENET
+594 
-604 RVYQSG
+604 
-610 AGVPMRIRDLSPSEL
+610 
-625 KPGSVIEVDRTNVA
+625 
-639 KSGKA
+639 
-644 TLQELLGFI
+644 
-653 LETGSVWTEEKL
+653 
-665 KVIKGYILYL
+665 
-675 GEKIKAGDS
+675 
-684 DLWAGN
+684 
-690 SFEDY
+690 DY
-695 LDQPVRKSDDV
+695 LDQALRTFDDV
-706 KFNSVTSTDFESKL
+706 EFQKL
-720 KGWIIDALGDA
+720 V
-731 EFRKLILREG
+731 LRES

-751 VGAGTGMVG
+751 LGAGTGMVG

-772 NYMEVMALAVAQV
+772 NYMEVMALAIAQV
-785 FWRGGRDVHSP
+785 FWRGGQDVYSP
-796 SGMKVNKVKEYP
+796 SGMKVNKVEEYD

-818 EGQKNT
+818 KGQKNT
-824 CTIGAQ
+824 CTVGAQ
-830 MRCDKYGDGKEKY
+830 MRCNKYGDGKKKY
-843 YWNLVMGI
+843 YWNLVTST
-851 GEDYI
+851 GENYI

-894 MMEDAGMT
+894 MPEDAGMT
-902 MYAGVNSYTLSGKW
+902 MYAGVNGYTLSKKW
-916 AISMGKDPNGSN
+916 AIRVGKDPNGDN

-952 AIVKTIDITASS
+952 TIVKTIDITASS

-984 TAMASKIAPES
+984 TAIASKIAPES

-1007 NIESATK
+1007 NIENATK

-1021 GDPVLFPSGTNVRSF
+1021 GDSVLFPSGTNVRSF

-1086 PSGTWENTI
+1086 PTGTWETTI
-1095 PSVSANQYL
+1095 PSVSVNQYL

-1118 TSYSIGKIGAT
+1118 TSYSIGK
-1129 GATGA
+1129 
-1134 AGKGIKSTAVTYQA
+1134 
-1148 STSGTTVPTG
+1148 
-1158 TWGTTIPSVS
+1158 
-1168 ANQYL
+1168 
-1173 WTRTIIT
+1173 
-1180 YTDNT
+1180 
-1185 TSTSYSIGKMGAN
+1185 M
-1198 GMKGDKGDAGRGISS
+1198 
-1213 TAVTYQ
+1213 
-1219 ASTNGTTVPSG
+1219 
-1230 TWENTIPS
+1230 
-1238 VSANQYLWTRTII
+1238 
-1251 TYTDGTTSTSY
+1251 
-1262 SIGKIGATGATGA
+1262 GATGATGA

-1784 GTWSSSIPAV
+1784 GTWSSSVPAV

-1826 MNGNAGNGVSSTTIT
+1826 TNGNAGNGVSSTTIT
-1841 YQASTSGTTAP
+1841 YQASTSGSTAP
-1852 TGTWSSSIPTVAAG
+1852 TGTWSGSIPTVAAG

-1958 IKEKLSGSP
+1958 IKEKLAGSP

-2072 AASCEWFV
+2072 AAPCEWFV

-2106 QLGFTNFEAL
+2106 QLGFTSFEAL

-2122 KGPLIKAGLIN
+2122 KGPLIKVGLIN

-2304 NKQVALIAGAPNNGN
+2304 NKQVALIAGAPNNVN
-2319 AYAMAVTQGML
+2319 SYAMAVTQGML
-2330 KIFPNVHIVSGV
+2330 KMFSNAHIVSGV
-2342 FRAYMTGTNPG
+2342 SRAYMTGTNPG
-2353 ITLGNEYP
+2353 ITLGNEHP
-2361 NIICLYGTG
+2361 NMICLYGTG

>member
-1 MYGTRYILRWE
+1 MKIIQQPDILSFAGNMNDFVIEDVAKSLVFKLSVDGMVIVDEVYVAEGGEVRVSMKDIVDCFLSISIPRADSDYIIQSLAVKKFKAEIEDSVIEFTVVKGGISNVAE
-12 SEKYNH
+12 SSAVFLKTQWLTLQPQEKRIVMHQPEYLS
-18 DYKILIKERD
+18 YYAMVACLIKMTVYLADGSANE
-28 YTGVAENKSLGA
+28 T
-40 APLLRR
+40 LLA
-46 DDSDSGI
+46 
-53 SGTSLEM
+53 LE
-60 VVQADVDGELT
+60 AGN
-71 SLYTVDNKLF
+71 LYTVDVSYLK
-81 LVELYKNGVLIWT
+81 
-94 GYVLPEKYSE
+94 
-104 PYISVPYDVS
+104 ISGKFDRVVGCYDVWVENEAGQRLTYVQRYILSQSNTETNVYLFENTLGGIDS
-114 VTASDGLGILKN
+114 VVFTGRFTEK
-126 IQYAQTGTR
+126 IQTEGTV
-135 SIFEI
+135 
-140 IKYCCD
+140 
-146 QTSLPL
+146 T
-152 GFEISFSLLE
+152 
-162 KSMSSMESVL
+162 
-172 HQATL
+172 T
-177 NTGTFNGMT
+177 
-186 CYEVLEEC
+186 VLEESTDSDIDLNFSC
-194 MTSLDCFITQSENGW
+194 EQNTGFIPSIDYARWLRSFFVSKQRYHVAGALRRIYLRESENGFTKN
-209 LICSLVDVDK
+209 SLNDFTFEFFYSKQTKYDVVTRNRDDLPHLLEFPEVD
-219 GGDIYN
+219 
-225 NQGTKTGNGKREKM
+225 
-239 VLGSTGEDCYP
+239 S
-250 LGSLTNEIIP
+250 IP
-260 ASKVATFIY
+260 FLAPRLAEFPIAVVADDLMLPVQYAFENAWRRI
-269 DYNKRPSF
+269 
-277 LSNYDFRKGLE
+277 
-288 GWIAGGKA
+288 
-296 IYSHSVNDVHFV
+296 
-308 NLSEK
+308 
-313 GSVYQQIGVEKTTQ
+313 
-327 VLSIAVNYCSSTTPI
+327 SIAAITQAVSEGAIDKIDLSS
-342 YWGGNIPETGSFNI
+342 YWKKTE
-356 TIKLTDGTT
+356 LVRDGL
-365 TKYLSLEEGW
+365 YL
-375 RDAEYS
+375 
-381 FPRSS
+381 
-386 TTKKLQMFQRY
+386 
-397 PFSESDFEKL
+397 
-407 EITADGFPFSGKLEI
+407 
-422 KFQDTTNLG
+422 KFL
-431 NVTNHVTNVVVTHI
+431 
-445 VSGGIDVEATLV
+445 
-457 EAASENHG
+457 
-465 EVKIAFGDTPFTE
+465 
-478 NADLLFNNVLHVKN
+478 
-492 GGFTSEWMI
+492 
-501 GEKTDSFLYTLLKS
+501 
-515 TCSRIGFPRRQLTGV
+515 
-530 IQGRDLHTFMLLSD
+530 D
-544 KYSDTLFH
+544 KYIRAKFADDSKLFDKH
-552 VTSAA
+552 AWEDWFNQA
-557 LNLLADE
+557 L
-564 MDVTLEQFMPYRELS
+564 
-579 GETIESARVTGGNTS
+579 
-594 EYRSSGENET
+594 
-604 RVYQSG
+604 
-610 AGVPMRIRDLSPSEL
+610 
-625 KPGSVIEVDRTNVA
+625 RT
-639 KSGKA
+639 
-644 TLQELLGFI
+644 F
-653 LETGSVWTEEKL
+653 
-665 KVIKGYILYL
+665 
-675 GEKIKAGDS
+675 
-684 DLWAGN
+684 
-690 SFEDY
+690 
-695 LDQPVRKSDDV
+695 DDV
-706 KFNSVTSTDFESKL
+706 KFKSLRSTEFETKV
-720 KGWIIDALGDA
+720 KGWIIDAMGDA

-751 VGAGTGMVG
+751 VGSGTGMVG

-772 NYMEVMALAVAQV
+772 NYMEVMALAVARV

-796 SGMKVNKVKEYP
+796 SGMKVNKVEEYD

-1007 NIESATK
+1007 NIENATK

-1086 PSGTWENTI
+1086 PTGTWENTI

-1118 TSYSIGKIGAT
+1118 TSYSIGK
-1129 GATGA
+1129 
-1134 AGKGIKSTAVTYQA
+1134 
-1148 STSGTTVPTG
+1148 
-1158 TWGTTIPSVS
+1158 
-1168 ANQYL
+1168 
-1173 WTRTIIT
+1173 
-1180 YTDNT
+1180 
-1185 TSTSYSIGKMGAN
+1185 M
-1198 GMKGDKGDAGRGISS
+1198 
-1213 TAVTYQ
+1213 
-1219 ASTNGTTVPSG
+1219 
-1230 TWENTIPS
+1230 
-1238 VSANQYLWTRTII
+1238 
-1251 TYTDGTTSTSY
+1251 
-1262 SIGKIGATGATGA
+1262 GATGATGA

-1642 DTVPATTTTNR
+1642 DTVPSTTTTNR

-1703 GVTASTSGWTTGMQV
+1703 GVTTSTSGWTTGMQV

-1749 HGATGDKGDTGAAG
+1749 HGATGDKGDTGVAG

-1769 AIAYQASSSGTTTPT
+1769 AIVYQASSSGTTTPT
-1784 GTWSSSIPAV
+1784 GTWSSSVPAV

-1826 MNGNAGNGVSSTTIT
+1826 MNGNAGNGVSSTAIT

-1958 IKEKLSGSP
+1958 IKEKLAGSP

-2072 AASCEWFV
+2072 AAPCEWFV

-2106 QLGFTNFEAL
+2106 QLGFTSFEAL

-2304 NKQVALIAGAPNNGN
+2304 NKQVALIAGAPNNVN
-2319 AYAMAVTQGML
+2319 SYAMAVTQGML
-2330 KIFPNVHIVSGV
+2330 KMFSNAHIVSGV
-2342 FRAYMTGTNPG
+2342 SRAYMTGTNPG
-2353 ITLGNEYP
+2353 ITLGNEHP
-2361 NIICLYGTG
+2361 NMICLYGTG